1 MIKFLKYIAFLLV
14 IATLYSCNNTFYLKN
29 DEKLLSG
36 ISVKIKGDQRNI
48 NKDEVVS
55 IVKQKPNKKI
65 LGFLRFHL
73 AAYNFAKR
81 GKERKWK
88 KWLIENVAEE
98 PVIYDST
105 LKDISTQQI
114 KLFLDKKGYFD
125 SSVNDTVIFRKK
137 RVRVIYS
144 LKTLMPYLIN
154 SINYTIAD
162 TALSSIVLND
172 TLNSLIKKSFV
183 FDQSRLEKERER
195 ISTLLKN
202 KGYYY
207 FSVDFVRFKVDSFMK
222 SKNINVEVEIKNPTD
237 FVNTN
242 LKDKTKHNKY
252 FIRKIIVYPEYDFLV
267 LESEYFENKIPGQN
281 IVFMNK
287 ARQGYRKDLFL
298 NSIFIIPNEPYNLA
312 DANLTYDRLSQLKI
326 FGSVKLEFTNVN
338 DSSGY
343 FLDAILKLGRTKSQ
357 SYSLELQGTN
367 SSGNY
372 GIQGNVTF
380 QNKNIFKGGEIFR
393 VKGSVEI
400 KQVPVPFDS
409 GIPSLL
415 TFGAFNTIELGPEVS
430 LSIPKLT
437 PYFLKINKFS
447 KAKTIYSTAY
457 NYQKNPNYFRTIF
470 NTSFGYSISK
480 EKTTW
485 AIFPIELNFVNV
497 QLDPRFEEA
506 ITNSNNVSLRLRYQP
521 QFFNNFRI
529 TFTNSNQTSAGL
541 KDNYYIKLNGEL
553 AGVIP
558 TLINDWTGKPRVRRN
573 VDSDSAYYHFTGI
586 RFNNPYAQF
595 AKFEIDYRYYF
606 RYTVDQTFV
615 LRSYS
620 GIGYA
625 FGNSSTMP
633 FVKSFF
639 AGGADDIR
647 AWRPRTLGPGSF
659 VGEGFDQIERIGD
672 FKLTL
677 NAEYRFKV
685 YKYLNAALFADAGN
699 IWLLNSDSFTNKT
712 GGQFLLSNFYKQIA
726 MGVGVGL
733 RFDFSFFII
742 RLDIGVPVYD
752 PKRVELDQSNWIIS
766 NLKVRDINFFNLGI
780 GYPF

>member
-1 MIKFLKYIAFLLV
+1 LIKFLKYTTFLLV
-14 IATLYSCNNTFYLKN
+14 IASLYSCNNTFYLKN
-29 DEKLLSG
+29 NEKLLGG
-36 ISVKIKGDQRNI
+36 ISIKIKGDQRNV
-48 NKDEVVS
+48 NKDDLLP
-55 IVKQKPNKKI
+55 ILKQKPNKKI
-65 LGFLRFHL
+65 LGVLKFHL
-73 AAYNFAKR
+73 GVYNFAKR

-88 KWLIENVAEE
+88 KWLVDNVAEE
-98 PVIYDST
+98 PVIYDSI
-105 LKDISTQQI
+105 LKNKSTQQI
-114 KLFLDKKGYFD
+114 KLFLNKKGYFD
-125 SSVNDTVIFRKK
+125 STVKDTVIIRKK

-144 LKTLMPYLIN
+144 VKTLSPYLIN
-154 SINYTIAD
+154 SITYSIKD
-162 TALSSIVLND
+162 TALSNIVFND
-172 TLNSLIKKSFV
+172 TTHSLIKKTFV
-183 FDQSRLEKERER
+183 FDQSKLEKERER
-195 ISTLLKN
+195 ISNLFKN
-202 KGYYY
+202 NGYFY
-207 FSVDFVRFKVDSFMK
+207 FTADFVRFKVDSFMK
-222 SKNINVEVEIKNPTD
+222 NKLVNVEVEIKDPSD
-237 FVNTN
+237 FININ

-252 FIRKIIVYPEYDFLV
+252 FIRKIVVYPEYDFLTV
-267 LESEYFENKIPGQN
+267 ESEYFENKISGQN

-287 ARQGYRKDLFL
+287 GRQRYRKDLFL
-298 NSIFIIPNEPYNLA
+298 NSMFIVPNEPYNLT

-326 FGSVKLEFTNVN
+326 FGSVKLEFNNVT

-343 FLDAILKLGRTKSQ
+343 FLDAVLKLGRTKSQ

-367 SSGNY
+367 SAGNY

-380 QNKNIFKGGEIFR
+380 SNKNIFKGGEVFR
-393 VKGSVEI
+393 VKGTVEI

-409 GIPSLL
+409 GIPSIVTL
-415 TFGAFNTIELGPEVS
+415 GAFNTIEFGPEVS

-437 PYFLKINKFS
+437 PNFKINKFS
-447 KAKTIYSTAY
+447 KALTIYSTAF

-470 NTSFGYSISK
+470 NTSFGYSITK
-480 EKTTW
+480 AKTTW
-485 AIFPIELNFVNV
+485 AIYPLELNFVNV
-497 QLDPRFEEA
+497 TLDKRFEEA
-506 ITNSNNVSLRLRYQP
+506 IANSNNVSLLLRYQS
-521 QFFNNFRI
+521 QFFNNLRI
-529 TFTNSNQTSAGL
+529 TFTNSNQSSALL
-541 KDNYYIKLNGEL
+541 KNNYYLKLNGEL

-558 TLINDWTGKPRVRRN
+558 TLINEWTGKPRIKEN
-573 VDSDSAYYHFTGI
+573 ENSDSAYYYFTGI

-606 RYTVDQTFV
+606 RYSVDQTLV

-659 VGEGFDQIERIGD
+659 VGTGLDQIERIGD

-685 YKYLNAALFADAGN
+685 YKYLNAALFVDAGN
-699 IWLLNSDSFTNKT
+699 IWLLNTDRFTNKT
-712 GGQFLLSNFYKQIA
+712 GGQLLLNKFFKQIA
-726 MGVGVGL
+726 MGAGVGF

-742 RLDIGVPVYD
+742 RLDVGVPIYD
-752 PKRVELDQSNWIIS
+752 PKRVEQNQSNWIIG
-766 NLKVRDINFFNLGI
+766 NLKDGDINLFNLGI

>member
-1 MIKFLKYIAFLLV
+1 LV
-14 IATLYSCNNTFYLKN
+14 IASLYSCNNTFYLKN
-29 DEKLLSG
+29 NEKLLGG
-36 ISVKIKGDQRNI
+36 ISIKIKGDQRNV
-48 NKDEVVS
+48 NKDDLLP
-55 IVKQKPNKKI
+55 ILKQKPNKKI
-65 LGFLRFHL
+65 LGVLKFHL
-73 AAYNFAKR
+73 GVYNFAKR

-88 KWLIENVAEE
+88 KWLVDNVAEE
-98 PVIYDST
+98 PVIYDSI
-105 LKDISTQQI
+105 LKNKSTQQI
-114 KLFLDKKGYFD
+114 KLFLNKKGYFD
-125 SSVNDTVIFRKK
+125 STVKDTVITRKK

-144 LKTLMPYLIN
+144 VKTLSPYLIN
-154 SINYTIAD
+154 SITYSIKD
-162 TALSSIVLND
+162 TALSNIVFND
-172 TLNSLIKKSFV
+172 TTHSLIKKTFL
-183 FDQSRLEKERER
+183 FDQSKLEKERER
-195 ISTLLKN
+195 ISNLFKN
-202 KGYYY
+202 NGYFY
-207 FSVDFVRFKVDSFMK
+207 FTADFVRFKVDSFMK
-222 SKNINVEVEIKNPTD
+222 NKLVNVEVEIKDPSD
-237 FVNTN
+237 FININ

-252 FIRKIIVYPEYDFLV
+252 FIRKIVVYPEYDFLTV
-267 LESEYFENKIPGQN
+267 ESEYFENKISGQN

-287 ARQGYRKDLFL
+287 GRQRYRKDLFL
-298 NSIFIIPNEPYNLA
+298 NSMFIVPNEPYNLT
-312 DANLTYDRLSQLKI
+312 DAKLTYDRLSQLKI
-326 FGSVKLEFTNVN
+326 FGSVKLEFNNVT

-343 FLDAILKLGRTKSQ
+343 FLDAVLKLGRTKSQ

-367 SSGNY
+367 SAGNY

-380 QNKNIFKGGEIFR
+380 SNKNIFKGGEVFR
-393 VKGSVEI
+393 VKGTVEI

-409 GIPSLL
+409 GIPSIVTL
-415 TFGAFNTIELGPEVS
+415 GAFNTIEFGPEVS

-437 PYFLKINKFS
+437 PNFKINKFS
-447 KAKTIYSTAY
+447 KALTIYSTAF

-470 NTSFGYSISK
+470 NTSFGYSITK
-480 EKTTW
+480 AKTTW
-485 AIFPIELNFVNV
+485 AIYPLELNFVNV
-497 QLDPRFEEA
+497 TLDKRFEEA
-506 ITNSNNVSLRLRYQP
+506 IANSNNVSLLLRYQS
-521 QFFNNFRI
+521 QFFNNLRI
-529 TFTNSNQTSAGL
+529 TFTNSNQSSALL
-541 KDNYYIKLNGEL
+541 KNNYYLKLNGEL

-558 TLINDWTGKPRVRRN
+558 TLINEWTGKPRIKEN
-573 VDSDSAYYHFTGI
+573 ENSDSAYYYFTGI

-606 RYTVDQTFV
+606 RYSVDQTLV

-659 VGEGFDQIERIGD
+659 VGTGLDQIERIGD

-685 YKYLNAALFADAGN
+685 YKYLNAALFVDAGN

-712 GGQFLLSNFYKQIA
+712 GGQLLLNKFFKQIA
-726 MGVGVGL
+726 MGAGVGF

-742 RLDIGVPVYD
+742 RLDVGVPIYD
-752 PKRVELDQSNWIIS
+752 PKRVEQNQSNWIIG
-766 NLKVRDINFFNLGI
+766 NLKDGDINFFNLGI

>member
-1 MIKFLKYIAFLLV
+1 LIKFLKYTTFLLV
-14 IATLYSCNNTFYLKN
+14 IASLYSCNNTFYLKN
-29 DEKLLSG
+29 NEKLLGG
-36 ISVKIKGDQRNI
+36 ISIKIKGDQRNV
-48 NKDEVVS
+48 NKDDLLP
-55 IVKQKPNKKI
+55 ILKQKPNKKI
-65 LGFLRFHL
+65 LGVLKFHL
-73 AAYNFAKR
+73 GVYNFAKR

-88 KWLIENVAEE
+88 KWLVDNVAEE
-98 PVIYDST
+98 PIIYDSI
-105 LKDISTQQI
+105 LKNKSTQQI
-114 KLFLDKKGYFD
+114 KLFLNKKGYFD
-125 SSVNDTVIFRKK
+125 STVKDTVIIRKK

-144 LKTLMPYLIN
+144 VKTLSPYLIN
-154 SINYTIAD
+154 SITYSIKD
-162 TALSSIVLND
+162 TALSNIVFND
-172 TLNSLIKKSFV
+172 TTHSLIKKTFV
-183 FDQSRLEKERER
+183 FDQSKLEKERER
-195 ISTLLKN
+195 ISNLFKN
-202 KGYYY
+202 NGYFY
-207 FSVDFVRFKVDSFMK
+207 FTVDFVRFKVDSFMK
-222 SKNINVEVEIKNPTD
+222 NKLVNVEVEIKDPSD
-237 FVNTN
+237 FININ

-252 FIRKIIVYPEYDFLV
+252 FIRKIVVYPEYDFLTV
-267 LESEYFENKIPGQN
+267 ESEYFENKISGQN

-287 ARQGYRKDLFL
+287 GRQRYRKDLFL
-298 NSIFIIPNEPYNLA
+298 NSMFIVPNEPYNLT

-326 FGSVKLEFTNVN
+326 FGSVKLEFNNVT

-343 FLDAILKLGRTKSQ
+343 FLDAVLKLGRTKSQ

-367 SSGNY
+367 SAGNY

-380 QNKNIFKGGEIFR
+380 SNKNIFKGGEVFR
-393 VKGSVEI
+393 VKGTVEI

-409 GIPSLL
+409 GIPSIVTL
-415 TFGAFNTIELGPEVS
+415 GAFNTIEFGPEVS

-437 PYFLKINKFS
+437 PNFKINKFS
-447 KAKTIYSTAY
+447 KALTIYSTAF

-470 NTSFGYSISK
+470 NTSFGYSITK
-480 EKTTW
+480 AKTTW
-485 AIFPIELNFVNV
+485 AIYPLELNFVNV
-497 QLDPRFEEA
+497 TLDKRFEEA
-506 ITNSNNVSLRLRYQP
+506 IANSNNVSLLLRYQS
-521 QFFNNFRI
+521 QFFNNLRI
-529 TFTNSNQTSAGL
+529 TFTNSNQSSAVL
-541 KDNYYIKLNGEL
+541 KNNYYLKLNGEL

-558 TLINDWTGKPRVRRN
+558 TLINEWTGKPRIKEN
-573 VDSDSAYYHFTGI
+573 ENSDSAYYYFTGI

-606 RYTVDQTFV
+606 RYSVDQTLV

-659 VGEGFDQIERIGD
+659 VGTGLDQIERIGD

-685 YKYLNAALFADAGN
+685 YKYLNAALFVDAGN
-699 IWLLNSDSFTNKT
+699 IWLLNTDRFTNKT
-712 GGQFLLSNFYKQIA
+712 GGQLLLNKFFKQIA
-726 MGVGVGL
+726 MGAGVGF

-742 RLDIGVPVYD
+742 RLDVGVPIYD
-752 PKRVELDQSNWIIS
+752 PKRVEQNQSNWIIG
-766 NLKVRDINFFNLGI
+766 NLKDGDINFFNLGI

>member
-1 MIKFLKYIAFLLV
+1 MIKFLKYTTFLLV
-14 IATLYSCNNTFYLKN
+14 IASLYSCNNTFYLKN
-29 DEKLLSG
+29 NEKLLGG
-36 ISVKIKGDQRNI
+36 ISIKIKGDQRNV
-48 NKDEVVS
+48 NKDDLLP
-55 IVKQKPNKKI
+55 ILKQKPNKKI
-65 LGFLRFHL
+65 LGVLKFHL
-73 AAYNFAKR
+73 GVYNFAKR

-88 KWLIENVAEE
+88 KWLVDNVAEE
-98 PVIYDST
+98 PVIYDSI
-105 LKDISTQQI
+105 LKNKSTQQI
-114 KLFLDKKGYFD
+114 KLFLNKKGYFD
-125 SSVNDTVIFRKK
+125 STVKDTVIIRKK

-144 LKTLMPYLIN
+144 VKTLSPYLIN
-154 SINYTIAD
+154 SITYSIKD
-162 TALSSIVLND
+162 TALSNIVFND
-172 TLNSLIKKSFV
+172 TTHSLIKKTFV
-183 FDQSRLEKERER
+183 FDQSKLEKERER
-195 ISTLLKN
+195 ISNLFKN
-202 KGYYY
+202 NGYFY
-207 FSVDFVRFKVDSFMK
+207 FTVDFVRFKVDSFMK
-222 SKNINVEVEIKNPTD
+222 NKLVNVEVEIKDPSD
-237 FVNTN
+237 FININ

-252 FIRKIIVYPEYDFLV
+252 FIRKIVVYPEYDFLTV
-267 LESEYFENKIPGQN
+267 ESEYFENKISGQN

-287 ARQGYRKDLFL
+287 GRQRYRKDLFL
-298 NSIFIIPNEPYNLA
+298 NSMFIVPNEPYNLT

-326 FGSVKLEFTNVN
+326 FGSVKLEFNNVT

-343 FLDAILKLGRTKSQ
+343 FLDAVLKLGRTKSQ

-367 SSGNY
+367 SAGNY

-380 QNKNIFKGGEIFR
+380 SNKNIFKGGEVFR
-393 VKGSVEI
+393 VKGTVEI

-409 GIPSLL
+409 GIPSIVTL
-415 TFGAFNTIELGPEVS
+415 GAFNTIEFGPEVS

-437 PYFLKINKFS
+437 PNFKINKFS
-447 KAKTIYSTAY
+447 KALTIYSTAF

-470 NTSFGYSISK
+470 NTSFGYSITK
-480 EKTTW
+480 AKTTW
-485 AIFPIELNFVNV
+485 AIYPLELNFVNV
-497 QLDPRFEEA
+497 TLDKRFEEA
-506 ITNSNNVSLRLRYQP
+506 IANSNNVSLLLRYQS
-521 QFFNNFRI
+521 QFFNNLRI
-529 TFTNSNQTSAGL
+529 TFTNSNQSSALL
-541 KDNYYIKLNGEL
+541 KNNYYLKLNGEL

-558 TLINDWTGKPRVRRN
+558 TLINEWTGKPRIKEN
-573 VDSDSAYYHFTGI
+573 ENSDSAYYYFTGI

-606 RYTVDQTFV
+606 RYSVDQTLV

-659 VGEGFDQIERIGD
+659 VGTGLDQIERIGD

-685 YKYLNAALFADAGN
+685 SKYLNAALFVDAGN
-699 IWLLNSDSFTNKT
+699 IWLLNTDRFTNKT
-712 GGQFLLSNFYKQIA
+712 GGQLLLNKFFKQIA
-726 MGVGVGL
+726 MGAGVGF

-742 RLDIGVPVYD
+742 RLDVGVPIYD
-752 PKRVELDQSNWIIS
+752 PKRVEQNQSNWIIG
-766 NLKVRDINFFNLGI
+766 NLKDGDINFFNLGI

>member
-1 MIKFLKYIAFLLV
+1 LIKFLKYTTFLLV
-14 IATLYSCNNTFYLKN
+14 IASLYSCNNTFYLKN
-29 DEKLLSG
+29 NEKLLGG
-36 ISVKIKGDQRNI
+36 ISIKIKGDQRNV
-48 NKDEVVS
+48 NKDDLLP
-55 IVKQKPNKKI
+55 ILKQKPNKKI
-65 LGFLRFHL
+65 LGVLKFHL
-73 AAYNFAKR
+73 GVYNFAKR

-88 KWLIENVAEE
+88 KWLVDNVAEE
-98 PVIYDST
+98 PVIYDSI
-105 LKDISTQQI
+105 LKNKSTQQI
-114 KLFLDKKGYFD
+114 KLFLNKKGYFD
-125 SSVNDTVIFRKK
+125 STVKDTVIIRKK

-144 LKTLMPYLIN
+144 VKTLSPYLIN
-154 SINYTIAD
+154 SITYSIKD
-162 TALSSIVLND
+162 TALSNIVFND
-172 TLNSLIKKSFV
+172 TTHSLIKKTFV
-183 FDQSRLEKERER
+183 FDQSKLEKERER
-195 ISTLLKN
+195 ISNLFKN
-202 KGYYY
+202 NGYFY
-207 FSVDFVRFKVDSFMK
+207 FTVDFVRFKVDSFMK
-222 SKNINVEVEIKNPTD
+222 NKLVNVEVEIKDPSD
-237 FVNTN
+237 FININ

-252 FIRKIIVYPEYDFLV
+252 FIRKIVVYPEYDFLTV
-267 LESEYFENKIPGQN
+267 ESEYFENKISGQN

-287 ARQGYRKDLFL
+287 GRQRYRKDLFL
-298 NSIFIIPNEPYNLA
+298 NSMFIVPNEPYNLT

-326 FGSVKLEFTNVN
+326 FGSVKLEFNNVT

-343 FLDAILKLGRTKSQ
+343 FLDAVLKLGRTKSQ

-367 SSGNY
+367 SAGNY

-380 QNKNIFKGGEIFR
+380 SNKNIFKGGEVFR
-393 VKGSVEI
+393 VKGTVEI

-409 GIPSLL
+409 GIPSIVTL
-415 TFGAFNTIELGPEVS
+415 GAFNTIEFGPEVS

-437 PYFLKINKFS
+437 PNFKINKFS
-447 KAKTIYSTAY
+447 KALTIYSTAF

-470 NTSFGYSISK
+470 NTSFGYSITK
-480 EKTTW
+480 AKTTW
-485 AIFPIELNFVNV
+485 AIYPLELNFVNV
-497 QLDPRFEEA
+497 TLDKRFEEA
-506 ITNSNNVSLRLRYQP
+506 IANSNNVSLLLRYQS
-521 QFFNNFRI
+521 QFFNNLRI
-529 TFTNSNQTSAGL
+529 TFTNSNQSSAVL
-541 KDNYYIKLNGEL
+541 KNNYYLKLNGEL

-558 TLINDWTGKPRVRRN
+558 TLINEWTGKPRIKEN
-573 VDSDSAYYHFTGI
+573 ENSDSAYYYFTGI

-606 RYTVDQTFV
+606 RYSVDQTLV

-659 VGEGFDQIERIGD
+659 VGTGLDQIERIGD

-685 YKYLNAALFADAGN
+685 YKYLNAALFVDAGN
-699 IWLLNSDSFTNKT
+699 IWLLNTDRFTNKT
-712 GGQFLLSNFYKQIA
+712 GGQLLLNKFFKQIA
-726 MGVGVGL
+726 MGAGVGF

-742 RLDIGVPVYD
+742 RLDVGVPIYD
-752 PKRVELDQSNWIIS
+752 PKRVEQNQSNWIIG
-766 NLKVRDINFFNLGI
+766 NLKDGDINFFNLGI

>member
-1 MIKFLKYIAFLLV
+1 LIKFLKYTTFLLV
-14 IATLYSCNNTFYLKN
+14 IASLYSCNNTFYLKN
-29 DEKLLSG
+29 NEKLLGG
-36 ISVKIKGDQRNI
+36 ISIKIKGDQRNV
-48 NKDEVVS
+48 NKDDLMP
-55 IVKQKPNKKI
+55 ILKQKPNKKI
-65 LGFLRFHL
+65 LGVLKFHL
-73 AAYNFAKR
+73 GVYNFAKR

-88 KWLIENVAEE
+88 KWLIDNVAEE
-98 PVIYDST
+98 PVIYDSI
-105 LKDISTQQI
+105 LKNKSTQQI

-125 SSVNDTVIFRKK
+125 STVKDTVITRKK

-144 LKTLMPYLIN
+144 VKTLKPYLVN
-154 SINYTIAD
+154 SINYSIKD
-162 TALSSIVLND
+162 TALSAIVFND
-172 TLNSLIKKSFV
+172 TINSLIKKTFV
-183 FDQSRLEKERER
+183 FDQSKLEKERER
-195 ISTLLKN
+195 ISNLFKN
-202 KGYYY
+202 NGYYY

-222 SKNINVEVEIKNPTD
+222 NKLVNVEVEIKDPSD
-237 FVNTN
+237 FININ
-242 LKDKTKHNKY
+242 LKDKSKHNKY
-252 FIRKIIVYPEYDFLV
+252 FIRKILVYPEYDFLTM
-267 LESEYFENKIPGQN
+267 ESGYIENKILGQN

-287 ARQGYRKDLFL
+287 GRQRYRKDLFL
-298 NSIFIIPNEPYNLA
+298 NSMFIVPNEPYNLT

-326 FGSVKLEFTNVN
+326 FGSVKLEFNNVT

-367 SSGNY
+367 SAGNY

-380 QNKNIFKGGEIFR
+380 QNKNIFKGGEVFR
-393 VKGSVEI
+393 VKGAVEI

-409 GIPSLL
+409 GIPSIITL
-415 TFGAFNTIELGPEVS
+415 GAFNTIEFGPEVS

-437 PYFLKINKFS
+437 PNFKINKFS
-447 KAKTIYSTAY
+447 KAHTIYSTAF

-470 NTSFGYSISK
+470 NTSFGYSITK
-480 EKTTW
+480 AKTTW
-485 AIFPIELNFVNV
+485 AIYPLELNFVNV
-497 QLDPRFEEA
+497 TLDKRFEDA
-506 ITNSNNVSLRLRYQP
+506 IANSNNVSLLLRYQS
-521 QFFNNFRI
+521 QFFNNLRI
-529 TFTNSNQTSAGL
+529 TFTNSNQSSAAL
-541 KDNYYIKLNGEL
+541 KNNYYLKLNGEL

-558 TLINDWTGKPRVRRN
+558 TLINEWTGKPRIKEN
-573 VDSDSAYYHFTGI
+573 ENSDSAYYYFTGI

-606 RYTVDQTFV
+606 RYSVDQTLV

-659 VGEGFDQIERIGD
+659 VGNGFDQIERIGD

-699 IWLLNSDSFTNKT
+699 IWLLNTDRFTNKT
-712 GGQFLLSNFYKQIA
+712 GGQLLLNKFFEQLA
-726 MGVGVGL
+726 MGAGVGF
-733 RFDFSFFII
+733 RFDFSFFIV
-742 RLDIGVPVYD
+742 RLDVGVPIYD
-752 PKRVELDQSNWIIS
+752 PKRVELNQSNWIIG
-766 NLKVRDINFFNLGI
+766 NLKDSDINFLNLGI

>member
-1 MIKFLKYIAFLLV
+1 MIKFLKYTTFLLV
-14 IATLYSCNNTFYLKN
+14 IASLYSCNNTFYLKN
-29 DEKLLSG
+29 NEKLLDG
-36 ISVKIKGDQRNI
+36 ISIKIKGDQRNV
-48 NKDEVVS
+48 NKDDLLP
-55 IVKQKPNKKI
+55 ILKQKPNKKI
-65 LGFLRFHL
+65 LGVLKFHL
-73 AAYNFAKR
+73 GVYNFAKR

-88 KWLIENVAEE
+88 KWLVDNVAEE
-98 PVIYDST
+98 PVIYDSI
-105 LKDISTQQI
+105 LKNKSTQQI
-114 KLFLDKKGYFD
+114 KLFLNKKGYFD
-125 SSVNDTVIFRKK
+125 STAKDTVIIRKK

-144 LKTLMPYLIN
+144 VKTLSPYLIN
-154 SINYTIAD
+154 SITYSIKD
-162 TALSSIVLND
+162 TALSNIVFND
-172 TLNSLIKKSFV
+172 TTHSLIKKTFV
-183 FDQSRLEKERER
+183 FDQSKLEKERER
-195 ISTLLKN
+195 ISNLFKN
-202 KGYYY
+202 NGYFY
-207 FSVDFVRFKVDSFMK
+207 FTVDFVRFKVDSFMK
-222 SKNINVEVEIKNPTD
+222 NKLVNVEVEIKDPSD
-237 FVNTN
+237 FININ

-252 FIRKIIVYPEYDFLV
+252 FIRKIVVYPEYDFLTV
-267 LESEYFENKIPGQN
+267 ESEYFENKISGQN

-287 ARQGYRKDLFL
+287 GRQRYRKDLFL
-298 NSIFIIPNEPYNLA
+298 NSMFIVPNEPYNLT

-326 FGSVKLEFTNVN
+326 FGSVKLEFNNVT

-343 FLDAILKLGRTKSQ
+343 FLDAVLKLGRTKSQ

-367 SSGNY
+367 SAGNY

-380 QNKNIFKGGEIFR
+380 SNKNIFKGGEVFR
-393 VKGSVEI
+393 VKGTVEI

-409 GIPSLL
+409 GIPSIVTL
-415 TFGAFNTIELGPEVS
+415 GAFNTIEFGPEVS

-437 PYFLKINKFS
+437 PNFKINKFS
-447 KAKTIYSTAY
+447 KALTIYSTAF

-470 NTSFGYSISK
+470 NTSFGYSITK
-480 EKTTW
+480 AKTTW
-485 AIFPIELNFVNV
+485 AIYPLELNFVNV
-497 QLDPRFEEA
+497 TLDKRFEEA
-506 ITNSNNVSLRLRYQP
+506 IANSNNVSLLLRYQS
-521 QFFNNFRI
+521 QFFNNLRI
-529 TFTNSNQTSAGL
+529 TFTNSNQSSALL
-541 KDNYYIKLNGEL
+541 KNNYYLKLNGEL

-558 TLINDWTGKPRVRRN
+558 TLINEWTGKPRIKEN
-573 VDSDSAYYHFTGI
+573 ENSDSAYYYFTGI

-606 RYTVDQTFV
+606 RYSVDQTLV

-659 VGEGFDQIERIGD
+659 VGTGLDQIERIGD

-685 YKYLNAALFADAGN
+685 YKYLNAALFVDAGN
-699 IWLLNSDSFTNKT
+699 IWLLNTDRFTNKT
-712 GGQFLLSNFYKQIA
+712 GGQLLLNKFFKQIA
-726 MGVGVGL
+726 MGAGVGF

-742 RLDIGVPVYD
+742 RLDVGVPIYD
-752 PKRVELDQSNWIIS
+752 PKRVEQNQSNWIIG
-766 NLKVRDINFFNLGI
+766 NLKDGDINFFNLGI

>member
-1 MIKFLKYIAFLLV
+1 MIKFLKYTTFLLV
-14 IATLYSCNNTFYLKN
+14 IASLFSCNNTFYLKN
-29 DEKLLSG
+29 NEKLLGG
-36 ISVKIKGDQRNI
+36 ISIKIKGDQRNV
-48 NKDEVVS
+48 NKDDLMP
-55 IVKQKPNKKI
+55 ILKQKPNKKI
-65 LGFLRFHL
+65 LGVLKFHL
-73 AAYNFAKR
+73 GVYNFAKR

-88 KWLIENVAEE
+88 KWLIDNVAEE
-98 PVIYDST
+98 PIIYDSI
-105 LKDISTQQI
+105 LKNKSTQQI

-125 SSVNDTVIFRKK
+125 STVKDTVITRKK

-144 LKTLMPYLIN
+144 VKTLKPYLVN
-154 SINYTIAD
+154 SINYSIKD
-162 TALSSIVLND
+162 TALSAIVFND
-172 TLNSLIKKSFV
+172 TINSLIKKTFV
-183 FDQSRLEKERER
+183 FDQSKLEKERER
-195 ISTLLKN
+195 ISNLFKN
-202 KGYYY
+202 NGYYY

-222 SKNINVEVEIKNPTD
+222 NKLVNVEVEIKDPSD
-237 FVNTN
+237 FININ
-242 LKDKTKHNKY
+242 LKDKSKHNKY
-252 FIRKIIVYPEYDFLV
+252 FIRKILVYPEYDFLTM
-267 LESEYFENKIPGQN
+267 ESGYIENKILGQN

-287 ARQGYRKDLFL
+287 GRQRYRKDLFL
-298 NSIFIIPNEPYNLA
+298 NSMFIVPNEPYNLT

-326 FGSVKLEFTNVN
+326 FGSVKLEFNNVT

-367 SSGNY
+367 SAGNY

-380 QNKNIFKGGEIFR
+380 QNKNIFKGGEVFR
-393 VKGSVEI
+393 VKGAVEI

-409 GIPSLL
+409 GIPSIITL
-415 TFGAFNTIELGPEVS
+415 GAFNTIEFGPEVS

-437 PYFLKINKFS
+437 PNFKINKFS
-447 KAKTIYSTAY
+447 KAHTIYSTAF

-470 NTSFGYSISK
+470 NTSFGYSITK
-480 EKTTW
+480 AKTTW
-485 AIFPIELNFVNV
+485 AIYPLELNFVNV
-497 QLDPRFEEA
+497 TLDKRFEDA
-506 ITNSNNVSLRLRYQP
+506 IANSNNVSLLLRYQS
-521 QFFNNFRI
+521 QFFNNLRI
-529 TFTNSNQTSAGL
+529 TFTNSNQSSAAL
-541 KDNYYIKLNGEL
+541 KNNYYLKLNGEL

-558 TLINDWTGKPRVRRN
+558 TLINEWTGKPRIKEN
-573 VDSDSAYYHFTGI
+573 ENSDSAYYYFTGI

-606 RYTVDQTFV
+606 RYSVDQTLV

-659 VGEGFDQIERIGD
+659 VGNGFDQIERIGD

-699 IWLLNSDSFTNKT
+699 IWLLNTDRFTNKT
-712 GGQFLLSNFYKQIA
+712 GGQLLLNKFFEQLA
-726 MGVGVGL
+726 MGAGVGF
-733 RFDFSFFII
+733 RFDFSFFIV
-742 RLDIGVPVYD
+742 RLDVGVPIYD
-752 PKRVELDQSNWIIS
+752 PKRVELNQSNWIIG
-766 NLKVRDINFFNLGI
+766 NLKDSDINFLNLGI

>member
-1 MIKFLKYIAFLLV
+1 MIKFLKYTTFLLV
-14 IATLYSCNNTFYLKN
+14 IASLYSCNNTFYLKN
-29 DEKLLSG
+29 NEKLLGG
-36 ISVKIKGDQRNI
+36 ISIKIKGDQRNV
-48 NKDEVVS
+48 NKDDLMP
-55 IVKQKPNKKI
+55 ILKQKPNKKI
-65 LGFLRFHL
+65 LGVLKFHL
-73 AAYNFAKR
+73 GVYNFAKR

-88 KWLIENVAEE
+88 KWLIDNVAEE
-98 PVIYDST
+98 PVIYDSI
-105 LKDISTQQI
+105 LKNKSTQQI

-125 SSVNDTVIFRKK
+125 STVKDTVITRKK

-144 LKTLMPYLIN
+144 VKTLKPYLVN
-154 SINYTIAD
+154 SINYSIKD
-162 TALSSIVLND
+162 TALSVIVFND
-172 TLNSLIKKSFV
+172 TINSLIKKTFV
-183 FDQSRLEKERER
+183 FDQSKLEKERER
-195 ISTLLKN
+195 ISNLFKN
-202 KGYYY
+202 NGYYY

-222 SKNINVEVEIKNPTD
+222 NKLVNVEVEIKDPSD
-237 FVNTN
+237 FININ
-242 LKDKTKHNKY
+242 LKDKSKHNKY
-252 FIRKIIVYPEYDFLV
+252 FIRKILVYPEYDFLTM
-267 LESEYFENKIPGQN
+267 ESGYIENKILGQN

-287 ARQGYRKDLFL
+287 GRQRYRKDLFL
-298 NSIFIIPNEPYNLA
+298 NSMFIVPNEPYNLT

-326 FGSVKLEFTNVN
+326 FGSVKLEFNNVT

-367 SSGNY
+367 SAGNY

-380 QNKNIFKGGEIFR
+380 QNKNIFKGGEVFR
-393 VKGSVEI
+393 VKGAVEI

-409 GIPSLL
+409 GIPSIITL
-415 TFGAFNTIELGPEVS
+415 GAFNTIEFGPEVS

-437 PYFLKINKFS
+437 PNFKINKFS
-447 KAKTIYSTAY
+447 KAHTIYSTAF

-470 NTSFGYSISK
+470 NTSFGYSITK
-480 EKTTW
+480 AKTTW
-485 AIFPIELNFVNV
+485 AIYPLELNFVNV
-497 QLDPRFEEA
+497 TLDKRFEDA
-506 ITNSNNVSLRLRYQP
+506 IANSNNVSLLLRYQS
-521 QFFNNFRI
+521 QFFNNLRI
-529 TFTNSNQTSAGL
+529 TFTNSNQSSAAL
-541 KDNYYIKLNGEL
+541 KNNYYLKLNGEL

-558 TLINDWTGKPRVRRN
+558 TLINEWTGKPRIKEN
-573 VDSDSAYYHFTGI
+573 ENSDSAYYYFTGI

-606 RYTVDQTFV
+606 RYSVDQTLV

-659 VGEGFDQIERIGD
+659 VGNGFDQIERIGD

-699 IWLLNSDSFTNKT
+699 IWLLNTDRFTNKT
-712 GGQFLLSNFYKQIA
+712 GGQLLLNKFFEQLA
-726 MGVGVGL
+726 MGAGVGF
-733 RFDFSFFII
+733 RFDFSFFIV
-742 RLDIGVPVYD
+742 RLDVGVPIYD
-752 PKRVELDQSNWIIS
+752 PKRVELNQSNWIIG
-766 NLKVRDINFFNLGI
+766 NLKDSDINFLNLGI

>member
-1 MIKFLKYIAFLLV
+1 MIKFLKYTTFLLV
-14 IATLYSCNNTFYLKN
+14 IASLYSCNNTFYLKN
-29 DEKLLSG
+29 NEKLLGG
-36 ISVKIKGDQRNI
+36 ISIKIKGDQRNV
-48 NKDEVVS
+48 NKDDLLP
-55 IVKQKPNKKI
+55 ILKQKPNKKI
-65 LGFLRFHL
+65 LGVLKFHL
-73 AAYNFAKR
+73 GVYNFAKR

-88 KWLIENVAEE
+88 KWLVDNVAEE
-98 PVIYDST
+98 PVIYDSI
-105 LKDISTQQI
+105 LKNKSTQQI
-114 KLFLDKKGYFD
+114 KLFLNKKGYFD
-125 SSVNDTVIFRKK
+125 STVKDTVIIRKK

-144 LKTLMPYLIN
+144 VKTLSPYLIN
-154 SINYTIAD
+154 SITYSIKD
-162 TALSSIVLND
+162 TALSNIVFND
-172 TLNSLIKKSFV
+172 TTHSLIKKTFV
-183 FDQSRLEKERER
+183 FDQSKLEKERER
-195 ISTLLKN
+195 ISNLFKN
-202 KGYYY
+202 NGYFY
-207 FSVDFVRFKVDSFMK
+207 FTVDFVRFKVDSFMK
-222 SKNINVEVEIKNPTD
+222 NKLVNVEVEIKDPSD
-237 FVNTN
+237 FININ

-252 FIRKIIVYPEYDFLV
+252 FIRKIVVYPEYDFLTV
-267 LESEYFENKIPGQN
+267 ESEYFENKISGQN

-287 ARQGYRKDLFL
+287 GRQRYRKDLFL
-298 NSIFIIPNEPYNLA
+298 NSMFIVPNEPYNLT

-326 FGSVKLEFTNVN
+326 FGSVKLEFNNVT

-343 FLDAILKLGRTKSQ
+343 FLDAVLKLGRTKSQ

-367 SSGNY
+367 SAGNY

-380 QNKNIFKGGEIFR
+380 SNKNIFKGGEVFR
-393 VKGSVEI
+393 VKGTVEI

-409 GIPSLL
+409 GIPSIVTL
-415 TFGAFNTIELGPEVS
+415 GAFNTIEFGPEVS

-437 PYFLKINKFS
+437 PNFKINKFS
-447 KAKTIYSTAY
+447 KALTIYSTAF

-470 NTSFGYSISK
+470 NTSFGYSITK
-480 EKTTW
+480 AKTTW
-485 AIFPIELNFVNV
+485 AIYPLELNFVNV
-497 QLDPRFEEA
+497 TLDKRFEEA
-506 ITNSNNVSLRLRYQP
+506 IANSNNVSLLLRYQS
-521 QFFNNFRI
+521 QFFNNLRI
-529 TFTNSNQTSAGL
+529 TFTNSNQSSAVL
-541 KDNYYIKLNGEL
+541 KNNYYLKLNGEL

-558 TLINDWTGKPRVRRN
+558 TLINEWTGKPRIKEN
-573 VDSDSAYYHFTGI
+573 ENSDSAYYYFTGI

-606 RYTVDQTFV
+606 RYSVDQTLV

-659 VGEGFDQIERIGD
+659 VGTGLDQIERIGD

-685 YKYLNAALFADAGN
+685 YKYLNAALFVDAGN
-699 IWLLNSDSFTNKT
+699 IWLLNTDRFTNKT
-712 GGQFLLSNFYKQIA
+712 GGQLLLNKFFKQIA
-726 MGVGVGL
+726 MGAGVGF

-742 RLDIGVPVYD
+742 RLDVGVPIYD
-752 PKRVELDQSNWIIS
+752 PKRVEQNQSNWIIG
-766 NLKVRDINFFNLGI
+766 NLKDGDINFFNLGI

>member
-1 MIKFLKYIAFLLV
+1 MIKFLKYTTFLLV
-14 IATLYSCNNTFYLKN
+14 IASLYSCNNTFYLKN
-29 DEKLLSG
+29 NEKLLGG
-36 ISVKIKGDQRNI
+36 ISIKIKGDQRNV
-48 NKDEVVS
+48 NKDDLLP
-55 IVKQKPNKKI
+55 ILKQKPNKKI
-65 LGFLRFHL
+65 LGVLKFHL
-73 AAYNFAKR
+73 GVYNFAKR

-88 KWLIENVAEE
+88 KWLVDNVAEE
-98 PVIYDST
+98 PIIYDSI
-105 LKDISTQQI
+105 LKNKSTQQI
-114 KLFLDKKGYFD
+114 KLFLNKKGYFD
-125 SSVNDTVIFRKK
+125 STVKDTVIIRKK

-144 LKTLMPYLIN
+144 VKTLSPYLIN
-154 SINYTIAD
+154 SITYSIKD
-162 TALSSIVLND
+162 TALSNIVFND
-172 TLNSLIKKSFV
+172 TTHSLIKKTFV
-183 FDQSRLEKERER
+183 FDQSKLEKERER
-195 ISTLLKN
+195 ISNLFKN
-202 KGYYY
+202 NGYFY
-207 FSVDFVRFKVDSFMK
+207 FTVDFVRFKVDSFMK
-222 SKNINVEVEIKNPTD
+222 NKLVNVEVEIKDPSD
-237 FVNTN
+237 FININ

-252 FIRKIIVYPEYDFLV
+252 FIRKIVVYPEYDFLTV
-267 LESEYFENKIPGQN
+267 ESEYFENKISGQN

-287 ARQGYRKDLFL
+287 GRQRYRKDLFL
-298 NSIFIIPNEPYNLA
+298 NSMFIVPNEPYNLT

-326 FGSVKLEFTNVN
+326 FGSVKLEFNNVT

-343 FLDAILKLGRTKSQ
+343 FLDAVLKLGRTKSQ

-367 SSGNY
+367 SAGNY

-380 QNKNIFKGGEIFR
+380 SNKNIFKGGEVFR
-393 VKGSVEI
+393 VKGTVEI

-409 GIPSLL
+409 GIPSIVTL
-415 TFGAFNTIELGPEVS
+415 GAFNTIEFGPEVS

-437 PYFLKINKFS
+437 PNFKINKFS
-447 KAKTIYSTAY
+447 KALTIYSTAF

-470 NTSFGYSISK
+470 NTSFGYSITK
-480 EKTTW
+480 AKTTW
-485 AIFPIELNFVNV
+485 AIYPLELNFVNV
-497 QLDPRFEEA
+497 TLDKRFEEA
-506 ITNSNNVSLRLRYQP
+506 IANSNNVSLLLRYQS
-521 QFFNNFRI
+521 QFFNNLRI
-529 TFTNSNQTSAGL
+529 TFTNSNQSSAVL
-541 KDNYYIKLNGEL
+541 KNNYYLKLNGEL

-558 TLINDWTGKPRVRRN
+558 TLINEWTGKPRIKEN
-573 VDSDSAYYHFTGI
+573 ENSDSAYYYFTGI

-606 RYTVDQTFV
+606 RYSVDQTLV

-659 VGEGFDQIERIGD
+659 VGTGLDQIERIGD

-685 YKYLNAALFADAGN
+685 YKYLNAALFVDAGN
-699 IWLLNSDSFTNKT
+699 IWLLNTDRFTNKT
-712 GGQFLLSNFYKQIA
+712 GGQLLLNKFFKQIA
-726 MGVGVGL
+726 MGAGVGF

-742 RLDIGVPVYD
+742 RLDVGVPIYD
-752 PKRVELDQSNWIIS
+752 PKRVEQNQSNWIIG
-766 NLKVRDINFFNLGI
+766 NLKDGDINFFNLGI

>member
-1 MIKFLKYIAFLLV
+1 MIKFLKYTTFLLV
-14 IATLYSCNNTFYLKN
+14 IASLFSCNNTFYLKN
-29 DEKLLSG
+29 NEKLLGG
-36 ISVKIKGDQRNI
+36 ISIKIKGDQRNV
-48 NKDEVVS
+48 NKDDLMP
-55 IVKQKPNKKI
+55 ILKQKPNKKI
-65 LGFLRFHL
+65 LGVLKFHL
-73 AAYNFAKR
+73 GVYNFAKR

-88 KWLIENVAEE
+88 KWLIDNVAEE
-98 PVIYDST
+98 PIIYDSI
-105 LKDISTQQI
+105 LKNKSTQQI

-125 SSVNDTVIFRKK
+125 STVKDTVITRKK

-144 LKTLMPYLIN
+144 VKTLKPYLVN
-154 SINYTIAD
+154 SINYSIKD
-162 TALSSIVLND
+162 TALSAIVFND
-172 TLNSLIKKSFV
+172 TINSLIKKTFV
-183 FDQSRLEKERER
+183 FDQSKLEKERER
-195 ISTLLKN
+195 ISNLFKN
-202 KGYYY
+202 NGYYY

-222 SKNINVEVEIKNPTD
+222 NKLVNVEVEIKDPSD
-237 FVNTN
+237 FININ
-242 LKDKTKHNKY
+242 LKDKSKHNKY
-252 FIRKIIVYPEYDFLV
+252 FIRKILVYPEYDFLTM
-267 LESEYFENKIPGQN
+267 ESGYIENKILGQN

-287 ARQGYRKDLFL
+287 GRQRYRKDLFL
-298 NSIFIIPNEPYNLA
+298 NSMFIVPNEPYNLT

-326 FGSVKLEFTNVN
+326 FGSVKLEFNNVT

-367 SSGNY
+367 SAGNY

-380 QNKNIFKGGEIFR
+380 QNKNIFKGGEVFR
-393 VKGSVEI
+393 VKGAVEI

-409 GIPSLL
+409 GIPSIITL
-415 TFGAFNTIELGPEVS
+415 GAFNTIEFGPEVS

-437 PYFLKINKFS
+437 PNFKINKFS
-447 KAKTIYSTAY
+447 KAHTIYSTAF

-470 NTSFGYSISK
+470 NTSFGYSITK
-480 EKTTW
+480 AKTTW
-485 AIFPIELNFVNV
+485 AIYPLELNFVNV
-497 QLDPRFEEA
+497 TLDKRFEDA
-506 ITNSNNVSLRLRYQP
+506 IANSNNVSLLLRYQS
-521 QFFNNFRI
+521 QFFNNLRI
-529 TFTNSNQTSAGL
+529 TFTNSNQSSAAL
-541 KDNYYIKLNGEL
+541 KNNYYLKLNGEL

-558 TLINDWTGKPRVRRN
+558 TLINEWTGKPRIKEN
-573 VDSDSAYYHFTGI
+573 ENSDSAYYYFTGI

-606 RYTVDQTFV
+606 RYSVDQTLV

-659 VGEGFDQIERIGD
+659 VGNGFDQIERIGD

-699 IWLLNSDSFTNKT
+699 IWLLNTDRFTNKT
-712 GGQFLLSNFYKQIA
+712 GGQLLLNKFFEQLA
-726 MGVGVGL
+726 MGAGVGF
-733 RFDFSFFII
+733 RFDFSFFIV
-742 RLDIGVPVYD
+742 RLDVGVPIYD
-752 PKRVELDQSNWIIS
+752 PKRVELNQSNWIIG
-766 NLKVRDINFFNLGI
+766 NLKDTDINFLNLGI

>member
-1 MIKFLKYIAFLLV
+1 MIKFLKYTTFLFV
-14 IATLYSCNNTFYLKN
+14 IASLYSCNNTFYLKN
-29 DEKLLSG
+29 NEKLLGG
-36 ISVKIKGDQRNI
+36 ISIKIKGDQRNV
-48 NKDEVVS
+48 NKDDLLP
-55 IVKQKPNKKI
+55 ILKQKPNKKI
-65 LGFLRFHL
+65 LGVLKFHL
-73 AAYNFAKR
+73 GVYNFAKR

-88 KWLIENVAEE
+88 KWLVDNVAEE
-98 PVIYDST
+98 PVIYDSI
-105 LKDISTQQI
+105 LKNKSTQQI
-114 KLFLDKKGYFD
+114 KLFLNKKGYFD
-125 SSVNDTVIFRKK
+125 STVKDTVIIRKK

-144 LKTLMPYLIN
+144 VKTLSPYLIN
-154 SINYTIAD
+154 SITYSIKD
-162 TALSSIVLND
+162 TALSNIVFND
-172 TLNSLIKKSFV
+172 TTHSLIKKTFV
-183 FDQSRLEKERER
+183 FDQSKLEKERER
-195 ISTLLKN
+195 ISNLFKN
-202 KGYYY
+202 NGYFY
-207 FSVDFVRFKVDSFMK
+207 FTVDFVRFKVDSFMK
-222 SKNINVEVEIKNPTD
+222 NKLVNVEVEIKDPSD
-237 FVNTN
+237 FININ

-252 FIRKIIVYPEYDFLV
+252 FIRKIVVYPEYDFLTV
-267 LESEYFENKIPGQN
+267 DSEYFENKISGQN

-287 ARQGYRKDLFL
+287 GRQRYRKDLFL
-298 NSIFIIPNEPYNLA
+298 NSMFIVPNEPYNLT

-326 FGSVKLEFTNVN
+326 FGSVKLEFNNVT

-343 FLDAILKLGRTKSQ
+343 FLDAVLKLGRTKSQ

-367 SSGNY
+367 SGGNY

-380 QNKNIFKGGEIFR
+380 SNKNIFKGGEVFR
-393 VKGSVEI
+393 VKGTVEI

-409 GIPSLL
+409 GIPSIVTL
-415 TFGAFNTIELGPEVS
+415 GAFNTIEFGPEVS

-437 PYFLKINKFS
+437 PNFKINKFS
-447 KAKTIYSTAY
+447 KALTIYSTAF

-470 NTSFGYSISK
+470 NTSFGYSITK
-480 EKTTW
+480 AKTTW
-485 AIFPIELNFVNV
+485 AIYPLELNFVNV
-497 QLDPRFEEA
+497 TLDKRFEEA
-506 ITNSNNVSLRLRYQP
+506 IANSNNVSLLLRYQS
-521 QFFNNFRI
+521 QFFNNLRI
-529 TFTNSNQTSAGL
+529 TFTNSNQSSALL
-541 KDNYYIKLNGEL
+541 KNNYYLKLNGEL

-558 TLINDWTGKPRVRRN
+558 TLINEWTGKPRIKEN
-573 VDSDSAYYHFTGI
+573 ENSDSAYYYFTGI

-606 RYTVDQTFV
+606 RYSVDQTLV

-659 VGEGFDQIERIGD
+659 VGTGLDQIERIGD

-685 YKYLNAALFADAGN
+685 YKYLNAALFVDAGN

-712 GGQFLLSNFYKQIA
+712 GGQLLLNKFFKQIA
-726 MGVGVGL
+726 MGAGVGF

-742 RLDIGVPVYD
+742 RLDVGVPIYD
-752 PKRVELDQSNWIIS
+752 PKRVEQNQSNWIIG
-766 NLKVRDINFFNLGI
+766 NLKDGDINFFNLGI

>member
-1 MIKFLKYIAFLLV
+1 MIKFLKYTTFLLV
-14 IATLYSCNNTFYLKN
+14 IASLYSCNNTFYLKN
-29 DEKLLSG
+29 NEKLLGG
-36 ISVKIKGDQRNI
+36 ISIKIKGDQRNV
-48 NKDEVVS
+48 NKDDLLP
-55 IVKQKPNKKI
+55 ILKQKPNKKI
-65 LGFLRFHL
+65 LGVLKFHL
-73 AAYNFAKR
+73 GVYNFAKR

-88 KWLIENVAEE
+88 KWLVDNVAEE
-98 PVIYDST
+98 PVIYDSI
-105 LKDISTQQI
+105 LKNKSTQQI
-114 KLFLDKKGYFD
+114 KLFLNKKGYFD
-125 SSVNDTVIFRKK
+125 STVKDTVIIRKK

-144 LKTLMPYLIN
+144 VKTLSPYLIN
-154 SINYTIAD
+154 SITYSIKD
-162 TALSSIVLND
+162 TALSNIVFND
-172 TLNSLIKKSFV
+172 TTHSLIKKTFV
-183 FDQSRLEKERER
+183 FDQSKLEKERER
-195 ISTLLKN
+195 ISNLFKN
-202 KGYYY
+202 NGYFY
-207 FSVDFVRFKVDSFMK
+207 FTVDFVRFKVDSFMK
-222 SKNINVEVEIKNPTD
+222 NKLVNVEVEIKDPSD
-237 FVNTN
+237 FININ

-252 FIRKIIVYPEYDFLV
+252 FIRKIVVYPEYDFLTV
-267 LESEYFENKIPGQN
+267 ESEYFENKISGQN

-287 ARQGYRKDLFL
+287 GRQRYRKDLFL
-298 NSIFIIPNEPYNLA
+298 NSMFIVPNEPYNLT

-326 FGSVKLEFTNVN
+326 FGSVKLEFNNVT

-343 FLDAILKLGRTKSQ
+343 FLDAVLKLGRTKSQ

-367 SSGNY
+367 SAGNY

-380 QNKNIFKGGEIFR
+380 SNKNIFKGGEVFR
-393 VKGSVEI
+393 VKGTVEI

-409 GIPSLL
+409 GIPSIVTL
-415 TFGAFNTIELGPEVS
+415 GAFNTIEFGPEVS

-437 PYFLKINKFS
+437 PNFKINKFS
-447 KAKTIYSTAY
+447 KALTIYSTAF

-470 NTSFGYSISK
+470 NTSFGYSITK
-480 EKTTW
+480 AKTTW
-485 AIFPIELNFVNV
+485 AIYPLELNFVNV
-497 QLDPRFEEA
+497 TLDKRFEEA
-506 ITNSNNVSLRLRYQP
+506 IANSNNVSLLLRYQS
-521 QFFNNFRI
+521 QFFNNLRI
-529 TFTNSNQTSAGL
+529 TFTNSNQSSALL
-541 KDNYYIKLNGEL
+541 KNNYYLKLNGEL

-558 TLINDWTGKPRVRRN
+558 TLINEWTGKPRIKEN
-573 VDSDSAYYHFTGI
+573 ENSDSAYYYFTGI

-606 RYTVDQTFV
+606 RYSVDQTLV

-659 VGEGFDQIERIGD
+659 VGTGLDQIERIGD

-685 YKYLNAALFADAGN
+685 YKYLNAALFVDAGN
-699 IWLLNSDSFTNKT
+699 IWLLNTDRFTNKT
-712 GGQFLLSNFYKQIA
+712 GGQLLLNKFFKQIA
-726 MGVGVGL
+726 MGAGVGF

-742 RLDIGVPVYD
+742 RLDVGVPIYD
-752 PKRVELDQSNWIIS
+752 PKRVEQNQSNWIIG
-766 NLKVRDINFFNLGI
+766 NLKDGDINFFNLGI

>member
-1 MIKFLKYIAFLLV
+1 LI
-14 IATLYSCNNTFYLKN
+14 IATLYSCNNTFYLQN
-29 DEKLLSG
+29 NEKLLGG
-36 ISVKIKGDQRNI
+36 IAIKIKGDQKNI
-48 NKDEVVS
+48 NKDDVLA

-65 LGFLRFHL
+65 LGAVKFHL
-73 AAYNFAKR
+73 GVYNFAKR

-98 PVIYDST
+98 PVIFDSI
-105 LKDISTQQI
+105 LMKRSTQQI

-125 SSVNDTVIFRKK
+125 SFVKDTIIQRKK

-144 LKTLMPYLIN
+144 IKTSDPYLIN
-154 SINYTIAD
+154 TISYSIAD
-162 TALSSIVLND
+162 TALSAIVFRD
-172 TLNSLIKKSFV
+172 TVNSFIKKSFV
-183 FDQSRLEKERER
+183 FDQSKLEKERER

-207 FSVDFVRFKVDSFMK
+207 FSVDFVRFIADSFMK
-222 SKNINVEVEIKNPTD
+222 SKTVNVNVEIKNPTD
-237 FVNTN
+237 VVNTN
-242 LKDKTKHNKY
+242 LKDKTAHNKY
-252 FIRKIIVYPEYDFLV
+252 LIRKVIIYPEFDFLDRDV
-267 LESEYFENKIPGQN
+267 QFFEEKIQGQSIYFRNKG
-281 IVFMNK
+281 
-287 ARQGYRKDLFL
+287 RQHYRKGLFL
-298 NSIFIIPNEPYNLA
+298 NSLFIVPTQPYNLA
-312 DANLTYDRLSQLKI
+312 DANLTYDRLAQLKI
-326 FGSVKLEFTNVN
+326 FGSVKLEFENTS
-338 DSSGY
+338 DTLGY
-343 FLDAILKLGRTKSQ
+343 FLDAVLKLGKSKPQ
-357 SYSLELQGTN
+357 SYALELQGTN
-367 SSGNY
+367 SAGNY

-380 QNKNIFKGGEIFR
+380 QNKNVFKGGEIFR

-415 TFGAFNTIELGPEVS
+415 TFGAFNTIEFGPEVS

-437 PYFLKINKFS
+437 PNFKIDKFS
-447 KAKTIYSTAY
+447 KARTIFSTAY

-470 NTSFGYSISK
+470 NTSFGYSIAK
-480 EKTTW
+480 AKTSW
-485 AIFPIELNFVNV
+485 AIYPFELNFVNV
-497 QLDPRFEEA
+497 QLDPRFQEA
-506 ITNSNNVSLRLRYQP
+506 IEQSNNVSLRLRYQP
-521 QFFNNFRI
+521 QFFNNLRI
-529 TFTNSNQTSAGL
+529 TFTNSNQTSAVL
-541 KDNYYIKLNGEL
+541 KNNYYIKLNGEL

-558 TLINDWTGKPRVRRN
+558 TLINEWTDKPRIKRD
-573 VDSDSAYYHFTGI
+573 DSGDSSFYHFTGI

-595 AKFEIDYRYYF
+595 AKFEVDYRYYF
-606 RYTVDQTFV
+606 RYSEDQTLVF
-615 LRSYS
+615 RSYS
-620 GIGYA
+620 GIAYA

-672 FKLTL
+672 LKLTL

-685 YKYLNAALFADAGN
+685 YKYLNAAFFADAGN
-699 IWLLNSDSFTNKT
+699 IWLLNTDKFTNKT
-712 GGQFLLSNFYKQIA
+712 GGQFQLNNFYKQIA

-742 RLDIGVPVYD
+742 RLDVGVPVYD
-752 PKRVELDQSNWIIS
+752 PQRIELNQSNWAIF
-766 NLKVRDINFFNLGI
+766 NLKDSDINFLNLGI

>member
-1 MIKFLKYIAFLLV
+1 MIKFLKYTTFLLV
-14 IATLYSCNNTFYLKN
+14 IASLYSCNNTFYLKN
-29 DEKLLSG
+29 NEKLLGG
-36 ISVKIKGDQRNI
+36 ISIKIKGDQRNV
-48 NKDEVVS
+48 NKDDLMP
-55 IVKQKPNKKI
+55 ILKQKPNKKI
-65 LGFLRFHL
+65 LGVLKFHL
-73 AAYNFAKR
+73 GVYNFAKR

-88 KWLIENVAEE
+88 KWLIDNVAEE
-98 PVIYDST
+98 PVIYDSI
-105 LKDISTQQI
+105 LKNKSTQQI

-125 SSVNDTVIFRKK
+125 STVKDTVITRKK

-144 LKTLMPYLIN
+144 VKTLKPYLVN
-154 SINYTIAD
+154 SINYSIKD
-162 TALSSIVLND
+162 TALSAIVFND
-172 TLNSLIKKSFV
+172 TINSLIKKTFV
-183 FDQSRLEKERER
+183 FDQSKLEKERER
-195 ISTLLKN
+195 ISNLFKN
-202 KGYYY
+202 NGYYY

-222 SKNINVEVEIKNPTD
+222 NKLVNVEVEIKDPSD
-237 FVNTN
+237 FININ

-252 FIRKIIVYPEYDFLV
+252 FIRKILVYPEYDFLTM
-267 LESEYFENKIPGQN
+267 ESGYIENKILGQN

-287 ARQGYRKDLFL
+287 GRQRYRKDLFL
-298 NSIFIIPNEPYNLA
+298 NSMFIVPNEPYNLT

-326 FGSVKLEFTNVN
+326 FGSVKLEFNNVT

-367 SSGNY
+367 SAGNY

-380 QNKNIFKGGEIFR
+380 QNKNIFKGGEVFR
-393 VKGSVEI
+393 VKGAVEI

-409 GIPSLL
+409 GIPSIITL
-415 TFGAFNTIELGPEVS
+415 GAFNTIEFGPEVS

-437 PYFLKINKFS
+437 PNFKINKFS
-447 KAKTIYSTAY
+447 KAHTIYSTAF

-470 NTSFGYSISK
+470 NTSFGYSITK
-480 EKTTW
+480 AKTTW
-485 AIFPIELNFVNV
+485 AIYPLELNFVNV
-497 QLDPRFEEA
+497 TLDKRFEDA
-506 ITNSNNVSLRLRYQP
+506 IANSNNVSLLLRYQS
-521 QFFNNFRI
+521 QFFNNLRI
-529 TFTNSNQTSAGL
+529 TFTNSNQSSAAL
-541 KDNYYIKLNGEL
+541 KNNYYLKLNGEL

-558 TLINDWTGKPRVRRN
+558 TLINEWTGKPRIKEN
-573 VDSDSAYYHFTGI
+573 ENSDSAYYYFTGI

-606 RYTVDQTFV
+606 RYSVDQTLV

-659 VGEGFDQIERIGD
+659 VGNGFDQIERIGD

-699 IWLLNSDSFTNKT
+699 IWLLNTDRFTNKT
-712 GGQFLLSNFYKQIA
+712 GGQLLLNKFFEQLA
-726 MGVGVGL
+726 MGAGVGF
-733 RFDFSFFII
+733 RFDFSFFIV
-742 RLDIGVPVYD
+742 RLDVGVPIYD
-752 PKRVELDQSNWIIS
+752 PKRVELNQSNWIIG
-766 NLKVRDINFFNLGI
+766 NLKDSDINFLNLGI

>member
-1 MIKFLKYIAFLLV
+1 LIKFLKYTTFLLV
-14 IATLYSCNNTFYLKN
+14 IASLYSCNNTFYLKN
-29 DEKLLSG
+29 NEKLLGG
-36 ISVKIKGDQRNI
+36 ISIKIKGDQRNV
-48 NKDEVVS
+48 NKDDLLP
-55 IVKQKPNKKI
+55 ILKQKPNKKI
-65 LGFLRFHL
+65 LGVLKFHL
-73 AAYNFAKR
+73 GVYNFAKR

-88 KWLIENVAEE
+88 KWLVDNVAEE
-98 PVIYDST
+98 PVIYDSI
-105 LKDISTQQI
+105 LKNKSTQQI
-114 KLFLDKKGYFD
+114 KLFLNKKGYFD
-125 SSVNDTVIFRKK
+125 STVKDTVIIRKK

-144 LKTLMPYLIN
+144 VKTLRPYLIN
-154 SINYTIAD
+154 SITYSIKD
-162 TALSSIVLND
+162 TALSNIVFND
-172 TLNSLIKKSFV
+172 TTHSLIKKTFV
-183 FDQSRLEKERER
+183 FDQSKLEKERER
-195 ISTLLKN
+195 ISNLFKN
-202 KGYYY
+202 NGYFY
-207 FSVDFVRFKVDSFMK
+207 FTVDFVRFKVDSFMK
-222 SKNINVEVEIKNPTD
+222 NKLVNVEVEIKDPSD
-237 FVNTN
+237 FININ

-252 FIRKIIVYPEYDFLV
+252 FIRKIVVYPEYDFLTV
-267 LESEYFENKIPGQN
+267 ESEYFENKISGQN

-287 ARQGYRKDLFL
+287 GRQRYRKDLFL
-298 NSIFIIPNEPYNLA
+298 NSMFIVPNEPYNLT

-326 FGSVKLEFTNVN
+326 FGSVKLEFNNVT

-343 FLDAILKLGRTKSQ
+343 FLDAVLKLGRTKSQ

-367 SSGNY
+367 SAGNY

-380 QNKNIFKGGEIFR
+380 SNKNIFKGGEVFR
-393 VKGSVEI
+393 VKGTVEI

-409 GIPSLL
+409 GIPSIVTL
-415 TFGAFNTIELGPEVS
+415 GAFNTIEFGPEVS

-437 PYFLKINKFS
+437 PNFKINKFS
-447 KAKTIYSTAY
+447 KALTIYSTAF

-470 NTSFGYSISK
+470 NTSFGYSITK
-480 EKTTW
+480 AKTTW
-485 AIFPIELNFVNV
+485 AIYPLELNFVNV
-497 QLDPRFEEA
+497 TLDKRFEEA
-506 ITNSNNVSLRLRYQP
+506 IANSNNVSLLLRYQS
-521 QFFNNFRI
+521 QFFNNLRI
-529 TFTNSNQTSAGL
+529 TFTNSNQSSALL
-541 KDNYYIKLNGEL
+541 KNNYYLKLNGEL

-558 TLINDWTGKPRVRRN
+558 TLINEWTGKPRIKEN
-573 VDSDSAYYHFTGI
+573 ENSDSAYYYFTGI

-606 RYTVDQTFV
+606 RYSVDQTLV

-659 VGEGFDQIERIGD
+659 VGTGLDQIERIGD

-685 YKYLNAALFADAGN
+685 YKYLNAALFVDAGN
-699 IWLLNSDSFTNKT
+699 IWLLNTDRFTNKT
-712 GGQFLLSNFYKQIA
+712 GGQLLLNKFFKQIA
-726 MGVGVGL
+726 MGAGVGF

-742 RLDIGVPVYD
+742 RLDVGVPIYD
-752 PKRVELDQSNWIIS
+752 PKRVEQNQSNWIIG
-766 NLKVRDINFFNLGI
+766 NLKDGDINFFNLGI

>member
-1 MIKFLKYIAFLLV
+1 MIKFLKYTTFLLV
-14 IATLYSCNNTFYLKN
+14 IASLYSCNNTFYLKN
-29 DEKLLSG
+29 NEKLLGG
-36 ISVKIKGDQRNI
+36 ISIKIKGDQRNV
-48 NKDEVVS
+48 NKDDLLP
-55 IVKQKPNKKI
+55 ILKQKPNKKI
-65 LGFLRFHL
+65 LGVLKFHL
-73 AAYNFAKR
+73 GVYNFAKR

-88 KWLIENVAEE
+88 KWLVDNVAEE
-98 PVIYDST
+98 PVIYDSI
-105 LKDISTQQI
+105 LKNKSTQQI
-114 KLFLDKKGYFD
+114 KLFLNKKGYFD
-125 SSVNDTVIFRKK
+125 STVKDTVIIRKK

-144 LKTLMPYLIN
+144 VKTLRPYLIN
-154 SINYTIAD
+154 SITYSIKD
-162 TALSSIVLND
+162 TALSNIVFND
-172 TLNSLIKKSFV
+172 TTHSLIKKTFV
-183 FDQSRLEKERER
+183 FDQSKLEKERER
-195 ISTLLKN
+195 ISNLFKN
-202 KGYYY
+202 NGYFY
-207 FSVDFVRFKVDSFMK
+207 FTVDFVRFKVDSFMK
-222 SKNINVEVEIKNPTD
+222 NKLVNVEVEIKDPSD
-237 FVNTN
+237 FININ

-252 FIRKIIVYPEYDFLV
+252 FIRKIVVYPEYDFLTV
-267 LESEYFENKIPGQN
+267 ESEYFENKISGQN

-287 ARQGYRKDLFL
+287 GRQRYRKDLFL
-298 NSIFIIPNEPYNLA
+298 NSMFIVPNEPYNLT

-326 FGSVKLEFTNVN
+326 FGSVKLEFNNVT

-343 FLDAILKLGRTKSQ
+343 FLDAVLKLGRTKSQ

-367 SSGNY
+367 SAGNY

-380 QNKNIFKGGEIFR
+380 SNKNIFKGGEVFR
-393 VKGSVEI
+393 VKGTVEI

-409 GIPSLL
+409 GIPSIVTL
-415 TFGAFNTIELGPEVS
+415 GAFNTIEFGPEVS

-437 PYFLKINKFS
+437 PNFKINKFS
-447 KAKTIYSTAY
+447 KALTIYSTAF

-470 NTSFGYSISK
+470 NTSFGYSITK
-480 EKTTW
+480 AKTTW
-485 AIFPIELNFVNV
+485 AIYPLELNFVNV
-497 QLDPRFEEA
+497 TLDKRFEEA
-506 ITNSNNVSLRLRYQP
+506 IANSNNVSLLLRYQS
-521 QFFNNFRI
+521 QFFNNLRI
-529 TFTNSNQTSAGL
+529 TFTNSNQSSALL
-541 KDNYYIKLNGEL
+541 KNNYYLKLNGEL

-558 TLINDWTGKPRVRRN
+558 TLINEWTGKPRIKEN
-573 VDSDSAYYHFTGI
+573 ENSDSAYYYFTGI

-606 RYTVDQTFV
+606 RYSVDQTLV

-659 VGEGFDQIERIGD
+659 VGTGLDQIERIGD

-685 YKYLNAALFADAGN
+685 YKYLNAALFVDAGN
-699 IWLLNSDSFTNKT
+699 IWLLNTDRFTNKT
-712 GGQFLLSNFYKQIA
+712 GGQLLLNKFFKQIA
-726 MGVGVGL
+726 MGAGVGF

-742 RLDIGVPVYD
+742 RLDVGVPIYD
-752 PKRVELDQSNWIIS
+752 PKRVEQNQSNWIIG
-766 NLKVRDINFFNLGI
+766 NLKDGDINFFNLGI

>member
-1 MIKFLKYIAFLLV
+1 MIKFLKYTTFLLV
-14 IATLYSCNNTFYLKN
+14 IASLYSCNNTFYLKN
-29 DEKLLSG
+29 NEKLLGG
-36 ISVKIKGDQRNI
+36 ISIKIKGDQRNV
-48 NKDEVVS
+48 NKDDLLP
-55 IVKQKPNKKI
+55 ILKQKPNKKI
-65 LGFLRFHL
+65 LGVLKFHL
-73 AAYNFAKR
+73 GVYNFAKR

-88 KWLIENVAEE
+88 KWLVDNVAEE
-98 PVIYDST
+98 PVIYDSI
-105 LKDISTQQI
+105 LKNKSTQQI
-114 KLFLDKKGYFD
+114 KLFLNKKGYFD
-125 SSVNDTVIFRKK
+125 STVKDTVIIRKK

-144 LKTLMPYLIN
+144 VKTLSPYLIN
-154 SINYTIAD
+154 SITYSIKD
-162 TALSSIVLND
+162 TALSNIVFND
-172 TLNSLIKKSFV
+172 TTHSLIKKTFV
-183 FDQSRLEKERER
+183 FDQSKLEKERER
-195 ISTLLKN
+195 ISNLFKN
-202 KGYYY
+202 NGYFY
-207 FSVDFVRFKVDSFMK
+207 FTADFVRFKVDSFMK
-222 SKNINVEVEIKNPTD
+222 NKLVNVEVEIKDPSD
-237 FVNTN
+237 FININ

-252 FIRKIIVYPEYDFLV
+252 FIRKIVVYPEYDFLTV
-267 LESEYFENKIPGQN
+267 ESEYFENKISGQN

-287 ARQGYRKDLFL
+287 GRQRYRKDLFL
-298 NSIFIIPNEPYNLA
+298 NSMFIVPNEPYNLT

-326 FGSVKLEFTNVN
+326 FGSVKLEFNNVT

-343 FLDAILKLGRTKSQ
+343 FLDAVLKLGRTKSQ

-367 SSGNY
+367 SAGNY

-380 QNKNIFKGGEIFR
+380 SNKNIFKGGEVFR
-393 VKGSVEI
+393 VKGTVEI

-409 GIPSLL
+409 GIPSIVTL
-415 TFGAFNTIELGPEVS
+415 GAFNTIEFGPEVS

-437 PYFLKINKFS
+437 PNFKINKFS
-447 KAKTIYSTAY
+447 KALTIYSTAF

-470 NTSFGYSISK
+470 NTSFGYSITK
-480 EKTTW
+480 AKTTW
-485 AIFPIELNFVNV
+485 AIYPLELNFVNV
-497 QLDPRFEEA
+497 TLDKRFEEA
-506 ITNSNNVSLRLRYQP
+506 IANSNNVSLLLRYQS
-521 QFFNNFRI
+521 QFFNNLRI
-529 TFTNSNQTSAGL
+529 TFTNSNQSSALL
-541 KDNYYIKLNGEL
+541 KNNYYLKLNGEL

-558 TLINDWTGKPRVRRN
+558 TLINEWTGKPRIKEN
-573 VDSDSAYYHFTGI
+573 ENSDSAYYYFTGI

-606 RYTVDQTFV
+606 RYSVDQTLV

-659 VGEGFDQIERIGD
+659 VGTGLDQIERIGD

-685 YKYLNAALFADAGN
+685 YKYLNAALFVDAGN
-699 IWLLNSDSFTNKT
+699 IWLLNTDRFTNKT
-712 GGQFLLSNFYKQIA
+712 GGQLLLNKFFKQIA
-726 MGVGVGL
+726 MGAGVGF

-742 RLDIGVPVYD
+742 RLDVGVPIYD
-752 PKRVELDQSNWIIS
+752 PKRVEQNQSNWIIG
-766 NLKVRDINFFNLGI
+766 NLKDGDINLFNLGI

>member
-1 MIKFLKYIAFLLV
+1 MIKFLKYTTFLLV
-14 IATLYSCNNTFYLKN
+14 IASLFSCNNTFYLKN
-29 DEKLLSG
+29 NEKLLGG
-36 ISVKIKGDQRNI
+36 ISIKIKGDQRNV
-48 NKDEVVS
+48 NKDDLMP
-55 IVKQKPNKKI
+55 ILKQKPNKKI
-65 LGFLRFHL
+65 LGVLKFHL
-73 AAYNFAKR
+73 GVYNFAKR

-88 KWLIENVAEE
+88 KWLIDNVAEE
-98 PVIYDST
+98 PVIYDSI
-105 LKDISTQQI
+105 LKNKSTQQI

-125 SSVNDTVIFRKK
+125 STVKDTVITRKK

-144 LKTLMPYLIN
+144 VKTLKPYLVN
-154 SINYTIAD
+154 SINYSIKD
-162 TALSSIVLND
+162 TALSVIVFND
-172 TLNSLIKKSFV
+172 TINSLIKKTFV
-183 FDQSRLEKERER
+183 FDQSKLEKERER
-195 ISTLLKN
+195 ISNLFKN
-202 KGYYY
+202 NGYYY

-222 SKNINVEVEIKNPTD
+222 NKLVNVEVEIKDPSD
-237 FVNTN
+237 FININ

-252 FIRKIIVYPEYDFLV
+252 FIRKILVYPEYDFLTM
-267 LESEYFENKIPGQN
+267 ESGYIENKILGQN

-287 ARQGYRKDLFL
+287 GRQRYRKDLFL
-298 NSIFIIPNEPYNLA
+298 NSMFIVPNEPYNLT

-326 FGSVKLEFTNVN
+326 FGSVKLEFNNVT

-367 SSGNY
+367 SAGNY

-380 QNKNIFKGGEIFR
+380 QNKNIFKGGEVFR
-393 VKGSVEI
+393 VKGAVEI

-409 GIPSLL
+409 GIPSIITL
-415 TFGAFNTIELGPEVS
+415 GAFNTIEFGPEVS

-437 PYFLKINKFS
+437 PNFKINKFS
-447 KAKTIYSTAY
+447 KAHTIFSTAF

-470 NTSFGYSISK
+470 NTSFGYSITK
-480 EKTTW
+480 AKTTW
-485 AIFPIELNFVNV
+485 AIYPLELNFVNV
-497 QLDPRFEEA
+497 TLDKRFEDA
-506 ITNSNNVSLRLRYQP
+506 IANSNNVSLLLRYQS
-521 QFFNNFRI
+521 QFFNNLRI
-529 TFTNSNQTSAGL
+529 TFTNSNQSSATL
-541 KDNYYIKLNGEL
+541 KNNYYLKLNGEL

-558 TLINDWTGKPRVRRN
+558 TLINEWTGKPRIKEN
-573 VDSDSAYYHFTGI
+573 ENSDSAYYYFTGI

-606 RYTVDQTFV
+606 RYSVDQTLV

-659 VGEGFDQIERIGD
+659 VGNGFDQIERIGD

-699 IWLLNSDSFTNKT
+699 IWLLNTDRFTNKT
-712 GGQFLLSNFYKQIA
+712 GGQLLLNKFFEQLA
-726 MGVGVGL
+726 MGAGVGF
-733 RFDFSFFII
+733 RFDFSFFIV
-742 RLDIGVPVYD
+742 RLDVGVPIYD
-752 PKRVELDQSNWIIS
+752 PKRVELNQSNWIIG
-766 NLKVRDINFFNLGI
+766 NLKDTDINFLNLGI

>member
-1 MIKFLKYIAFLLV
+1 LIKFLKYTTFLLV
-14 IATLYSCNNTFYLKN
+14 IASLYSCNNTFYLKN
-29 DEKLLSG
+29 NEKLLGG
-36 ISVKIKGDQRNI
+36 ISIKIKGDQRNV
-48 NKDEVVS
+48 NKDDLLP
-55 IVKQKPNKKI
+55 ILKQKPNKKI
-65 LGFLRFHL
+65 LGVLKFHL
-73 AAYNFAKR
+73 GVYNFAKR

-88 KWLIENVAEE
+88 KWLVDNVAEE
-98 PVIYDST
+98 PVIYDSI
-105 LKDISTQQI
+105 LKNKSTQQI
-114 KLFLDKKGYFD
+114 KLFLNKKGYFD
-125 SSVNDTVIFRKK
+125 STVKDTVIIRKK

-144 LKTLMPYLIN
+144 VKTLSPYLIN
-154 SINYTIAD
+154 SITYSIKD
-162 TALSSIVLND
+162 TALSNIVFND
-172 TLNSLIKKSFV
+172 TTHSLIKKTFV
-183 FDQSRLEKERER
+183 FDQSKLEKERER
-195 ISTLLKN
+195 ISNLFKN
-202 KGYYY
+202 NGYFY
-207 FSVDFVRFKVDSFMK
+207 FTVDFVRFKVDSFMK
-222 SKNINVEVEIKNPTD
+222 NKLVNVEVEIKDPSD
-237 FVNTN
+237 FININ

-252 FIRKIIVYPEYDFLV
+252 FIRKIVVYPEYDFLTV
-267 LESEYFENKIPGQN
+267 ESEYFENKISGQN

-287 ARQGYRKDLFL
+287 GRQRYRKDLFL
-298 NSIFIIPNEPYNLA
+298 NSMFIVPNEPYNLT

-326 FGSVKLEFTNVN
+326 FGSVKLEFNNVT

-343 FLDAILKLGRTKSQ
+343 FLDAVLKLGRTKSQ

-367 SSGNY
+367 SAGNY

-380 QNKNIFKGGEIFR
+380 SNKNIFKGGEVFR
-393 VKGSVEI
+393 VKGTVEI

-409 GIPSLL
+409 GIPSIVTL
-415 TFGAFNTIELGPEVS
+415 GAFNTIEFGPEVS

-437 PYFLKINKFS
+437 PNFKINKFS
-447 KAKTIYSTAY
+447 KALTIYSTAF

-470 NTSFGYSISK
+470 NTSFGYSITK
-480 EKTTW
+480 AKTTW
-485 AIFPIELNFVNV
+485 AIYPLELNFVNV
-497 QLDPRFEEA
+497 TLDKRFEEA
-506 ITNSNNVSLRLRYQP
+506 IANSNNVSLLLRYQS
-521 QFFNNFRI
+521 QFFNNLRI
-529 TFTNSNQTSAGL
+529 TFTNSNQSSALL
-541 KDNYYIKLNGEL
+541 KNNYYLKLNGEL

-558 TLINDWTGKPRVRRN
+558 TLINEWTGKPRIKEN
-573 VDSDSAYYHFTGI
+573 ENSDSAYYYFTGI

-606 RYTVDQTFV
+606 RYSVDQTLV

-659 VGEGFDQIERIGD
+659 VGTGLDQIERIGD

-685 YKYLNAALFADAGN
+685 YKYLNAALFVDAGN
-699 IWLLNSDSFTNKT
+699 IWLLNTDRFTNKT
-712 GGQFLLSNFYKQIA
+712 GGQLLLNKFFKQIA
-726 MGVGVGL
+726 MGAGVGF

-742 RLDIGVPVYD
+742 RLDVGVPIYD
-752 PKRVELDQSNWIIS
+752 PKRVEQNQSNWIIG
-766 NLKVRDINFFNLGI
+766 NLKDGDINLFNLGI

>member
-1 MIKFLKYIAFLLV
+1 LIKFLKYTTFLLV
-14 IATLYSCNNTFYLKN
+14 IASLYSCNNTFYLKN
-29 DEKLLSG
+29 NEKLLGG
-36 ISVKIKGDQRNI
+36 ISIKIKGDQRNV
-48 NKDEVVS
+48 NKDDLLP
-55 IVKQKPNKKI
+55 ILKQKPNKKI
-65 LGFLRFHL
+65 LGVLKFHL
-73 AAYNFAKR
+73 GVYNFAKR

-88 KWLIENVAEE
+88 KWLVDNVAEE
-98 PVIYDST
+98 PVIYDSI
-105 LKDISTQQI
+105 LKNKSTQQI
-114 KLFLDKKGYFD
+114 KLFLNKKGYFD
-125 SSVNDTVIFRKK
+125 STVKDTVITRKK

-144 LKTLMPYLIN
+144 VKTLSPYLIN
-154 SINYTIAD
+154 SITYSIKD
-162 TALSSIVLND
+162 TALSNIVFND
-172 TLNSLIKKSFV
+172 TTHSLIKKTFV
-183 FDQSRLEKERER
+183 FDQSKLEKERER
-195 ISTLLKN
+195 ISNLFKN
-202 KGYYY
+202 KGYFY
-207 FSVDFVRFKVDSFMK
+207 FTVDFVRFKVDSFMK
-222 SKNINVEVEIKNPTD
+222 NKLVNVEVEIKEPSD
-237 FVNTN
+237 FININ

-252 FIRKIIVYPEYDFLV
+252 FIRKIVVYPEYDFLTV
-267 LESEYFENKIPGQN
+267 ESEYFENKISGQN

-287 ARQGYRKDLFL
+287 GRQRYRKDLFL
-298 NSIFIIPNEPYNLA
+298 NSMFIVPNEPYNLT

-326 FGSVKLEFTNVN
+326 FGSVKLEFNNVT

-343 FLDAILKLGRTKSQ
+343 FLDAVLKLGRTKSQ

-367 SSGNY
+367 SAGNY

-380 QNKNIFKGGEIFR
+380 SNKNIFKGGEVFR
-393 VKGSVEI
+393 VKGTVEI

-409 GIPSLL
+409 GIPSIVTL
-415 TFGAFNTIELGPEVS
+415 GAFNTIEFGPEVS

-437 PYFLKINKFS
+437 PNFKINKFS
-447 KAKTIYSTAY
+447 KALTIYSTAF

-470 NTSFGYSISK
+470 NTSFGYSITK
-480 EKTTW
+480 AKTTW
-485 AIFPIELNFVNV
+485 AIYPLELNFVNV
-497 QLDPRFEEA
+497 TLDKRFEEA
-506 ITNSNNVSLRLRYQP
+506 IANSNNVSLLLRYQS
-521 QFFNNFRI
+521 QFFNNLRI
-529 TFTNSNQTSAGL
+529 TFTNSNQSSALL
-541 KDNYYIKLNGEL
+541 KNNYYLKLNGEL

-558 TLINDWTGKPRVRRN
+558 TLINEWTGKPRIKEN
-573 VDSDSAYYHFTGI
+573 ENSDSAYYYFTGI

-606 RYTVDQTFV
+606 RYSVDQTLV

-659 VGEGFDQIERIGD
+659 VGTGLDQIERIGD

-685 YKYLNAALFADAGN
+685 YKYLNAALFVDAGN
-699 IWLLNSDSFTNKT
+699 IWLLNTDRFTNKT
-712 GGQFLLSNFYKQIA
+712 GGQLLLNKFFKQIA
-726 MGVGVGL
+726 MGAGVGF

-742 RLDIGVPVYD
+742 RLDVGVPIYD
-752 PKRVELDQSNWIIS
+752 PKRVEQNQSNWIIG
-766 NLKVRDINFFNLGI
+766 NLKDGDINFFNLGI

>member
-1 MIKFLKYIAFLLV
+1 MIKFLKYTTFLLV
-14 IATLYSCNNTFYLKN
+14 IASLFSCNNTFYLKN
-29 DEKLLSG
+29 NEKLLGG
-36 ISVKIKGDQRNI
+36 ISIKIKGDQRNV
-48 NKDEVVS
+48 NKDDLMP
-55 IVKQKPNKKI
+55 ILKQKPNKKI
-65 LGFLRFHL
+65 LGVLKFHL
-73 AAYNFAKR
+73 GVYNFAKR

-88 KWLIENVAEE
+88 KWLIDNVAEE
-98 PVIYDST
+98 PVIYDSI
-105 LKDISTQQI
+105 LKNKSTQQI

-125 SSVNDTVIFRKK
+125 STVKDTVITRKK

-144 LKTLMPYLIN
+144 VKTLKPYLVN
-154 SINYTIAD
+154 SINYSIKD
-162 TALSSIVLND
+162 TALSVIVFND
-172 TLNSLIKKSFV
+172 TINSLIKKTFV
-183 FDQSRLEKERER
+183 FDQSKLEKERER
-195 ISTLLKN
+195 ISNLFKN
-202 KGYYY
+202 NGYYY

-222 SKNINVEVEIKNPTD
+222 NKLVNVEVEIKDPSD
-237 FVNTN
+237 FININ

-252 FIRKIIVYPEYDFLV
+252 FIRKILVYPEYDFLTM
-267 LESEYFENKIPGQN
+267 ESGYIENKILGQN

-287 ARQGYRKDLFL
+287 GRQRYRKDLFL
-298 NSIFIIPNEPYNLA
+298 NSMFIVPNEPYNLT

-326 FGSVKLEFTNVN
+326 FGSVKLEFNNVT

-367 SSGNY
+367 SAGNY

-380 QNKNIFKGGEIFR
+380 QNKNIFKGGEVFR
-393 VKGSVEI
+393 VKGAVEI

-409 GIPSLL
+409 GIPSIITL
-415 TFGAFNTIELGPEVS
+415 GAFNTIEFGPEVS

-437 PYFLKINKFS
+437 PNFKINKFS
-447 KAKTIYSTAY
+447 KAHTIYSTAF

-470 NTSFGYSISK
+470 NTSFGYSITK
-480 EKTTW
+480 AKTTW
-485 AIFPIELNFVNV
+485 AIYPLELNFVNV
-497 QLDPRFEEA
+497 TLDKRFEDA
-506 ITNSNNVSLRLRYQP
+506 IANSNNVSLLLRYQS
-521 QFFNNFRI
+521 QFFNNLRI
-529 TFTNSNQTSAGL
+529 TFTNSNQSSATL
-541 KDNYYIKLNGEL
+541 KNNYYLKLNGEL

-558 TLINDWTGKPRVRRN
+558 TLINEWTGKPRIKEN
-573 VDSDSAYYHFTGI
+573 ENSDSAYYYFTGI

-606 RYTVDQTFV
+606 RYSVDQTLV

-659 VGEGFDQIERIGD
+659 VGNGFDQIERIGD

-699 IWLLNSDSFTNKT
+699 IWLLNTDRFTNKT
-712 GGQFLLSNFYKQIA
+712 GGQLLLNKFFEQLA
-726 MGVGVGL
+726 MGAGVGF
-733 RFDFSFFII
+733 RFDFSFFIV
-742 RLDIGVPVYD
+742 RLDVGVPIYD
-752 PKRVELDQSNWIIS
+752 PKRVELNQSNWIIG
-766 NLKVRDINFFNLGI
+766 NLKDTDINFLNLGI

>member
-1 MIKFLKYIAFLLV
+1 MIKFLKYTTFLLV
-14 IATLYSCNNTFYLKN
+14 IASLYSCNNTFYLKN
-29 DEKLLSG
+29 NEKLLGG
-36 ISVKIKGDQRNI
+36 ISIKIKGDQRNV
-48 NKDEVVS
+48 NKDDLMP
-55 IVKQKPNKKI
+55 ILKQKPNKKI
-65 LGFLRFHL
+65 LGVLKFHL
-73 AAYNFAKR
+73 GVYNFAKR

-88 KWLIENVAEE
+88 KWLIDNVAEE
-98 PVIYDST
+98 PVIYDSI
-105 LKDISTQQI
+105 LKNKSTQQI

-125 SSVNDTVIFRKK
+125 STVKDTVITRKK

-144 LKTLMPYLIN
+144 VKTLKPYLVN
-154 SINYTIAD
+154 SINYSIKD
-162 TALSSIVLND
+162 TALSVIVFND
-172 TLNSLIKKSFV
+172 TINSLIKKTFV
-183 FDQSRLEKERER
+183 FDQSKLEKERER
-195 ISTLLKN
+195 ISNLFKN
-202 KGYYY
+202 NGYYY

-222 SKNINVEVEIKNPTD
+222 NKLVNVEVEIKDPSD
-237 FVNTN
+237 FININ

-252 FIRKIIVYPEYDFLV
+252 FIRKILVYPEYDFLTM
-267 LESEYFENKIPGQN
+267 ESGYIENKILGQN

-287 ARQGYRKDLFL
+287 GRQRYRKDLFL
-298 NSIFIIPNEPYNLA
+298 NSMFIVPNEPYNLM

-326 FGSVKLEFTNVN
+326 FGSVKLEFNNVT

-367 SSGNY
+367 SAGNY

-380 QNKNIFKGGEIFR
+380 QNKNIFKGGEVFR
-393 VKGSVEI
+393 VKGAVEI

-409 GIPSLL
+409 GIPSIITL
-415 TFGAFNTIELGPEVS
+415 GAFNTIEFGPEVS

-437 PYFLKINKFS
+437 PNFKINKFS
-447 KAKTIYSTAY
+447 KAHTIFSTAF

-470 NTSFGYSISK
+470 NTSFGYSITK
-480 EKTTW
+480 AKTTW
-485 AIFPIELNFVNV
+485 AIYPLELNFVNV
-497 QLDPRFEEA
+497 TLDKRFEDA
-506 ITNSNNVSLRLRYQP
+506 IANSNNVSLLLRYQS
-521 QFFNNFRI
+521 QFFNNLRI
-529 TFTNSNQTSAGL
+529 TFTNSNQSSATL
-541 KDNYYIKLNGEL
+541 KNNYYLKLNGEL

-558 TLINDWTGKPRVRRN
+558 TLINEWTGKPRIKEN
-573 VDSDSAYYHFTGI
+573 ENSDSAYYYFTGI

-606 RYTVDQTFV
+606 RYSVDQTLV

-659 VGEGFDQIERIGD
+659 VGNGFDQIERIGD

-699 IWLLNSDSFTNKT
+699 IWLLNTDRFTNKT
-712 GGQFLLSNFYKQIA
+712 GGQLLLNKFFEQLA
-726 MGVGVGL
+726 MGAGVGF
-733 RFDFSFFII
+733 RFDFSFFIV
-742 RLDIGVPVYD
+742 RLDVGVPIYD
-752 PKRVELDQSNWIIS
+752 PKRVELNQSNWIIG
-766 NLKVRDINFFNLGI
+766 NLKDSDINFLNLGI

>member
-1 MIKFLKYIAFLLV
+1 LIKFLKYTTFLLV
-14 IATLYSCNNTFYLKN
+14 IASLYSCNNTFYLKN
-29 DEKLLSG
+29 NEKLLGG
-36 ISVKIKGDQRNI
+36 ISIKIKGDQRNV
-48 NKDEVVS
+48 NKDDLLP
-55 IVKQKPNKKI
+55 ILKQKPNKKI
-65 LGFLRFHL
+65 LGVLKFHL
-73 AAYNFAKR
+73 GVYNFAKR

-88 KWLIENVAEE
+88 KWLVDNVAEE
-98 PVIYDST
+98 PVIYDSI
-105 LKDISTQQI
+105 LKNKSTQQI
-114 KLFLDKKGYFD
+114 KLFLNKKGYFD
-125 SSVNDTVIFRKK
+125 STAKDTVIIRKK

-144 LKTLMPYLIN
+144 VKTLSPYLIN
-154 SINYTIAD
+154 SITYSIKD
-162 TALSSIVLND
+162 TALSNIVFND
-172 TLNSLIKKSFV
+172 TTHSLIKKTFV
-183 FDQSRLEKERER
+183 FDQSKLEKERER
-195 ISTLLKN
+195 ISNLFKN
-202 KGYYY
+202 NGYFY
-207 FSVDFVRFKVDSFMK
+207 FTADFVRFKVDSFMK
-222 SKNINVEVEIKNPTD
+222 NKLVNVEVEIKDPSD
-237 FVNTN
+237 FININ

-252 FIRKIIVYPEYDFLV
+252 FIRKIVVYPEYDFLTV
-267 LESEYFENKIPGQN
+267 ESEYFENKISGQN

-287 ARQGYRKDLFL
+287 GRQRYRKDLFL
-298 NSIFIIPNEPYNLA
+298 NSMFIVPNEPYNLT

-326 FGSVKLEFTNVN
+326 FGSVKLEFNNVT

-343 FLDAILKLGRTKSQ
+343 FLDAVLKLGRTKSQ

-367 SSGNY
+367 SAGNY

-380 QNKNIFKGGEIFR
+380 SNKNIFKGGEVFR
-393 VKGSVEI
+393 VKGTVEI

-409 GIPSLL
+409 GIPSIVTL
-415 TFGAFNTIELGPEVS
+415 GAFNTIEFGPEVS

-437 PYFLKINKFS
+437 PNFKINKFS
-447 KAKTIYSTAY
+447 KALTIYSTAF

-470 NTSFGYSISK
+470 NTSFGYSITK
-480 EKTTW
+480 AKTTW
-485 AIFPIELNFVNV
+485 AIYPLELNFVNV
-497 QLDPRFEEA
+497 TLDKRFEEA
-506 ITNSNNVSLRLRYQP
+506 IANSNNVSLLLRYQS
-521 QFFNNFRI
+521 QFFNNLRI
-529 TFTNSNQTSAGL
+529 TFTNSNQSSALL
-541 KDNYYIKLNGEL
+541 KNNYYLKLNGEL

-558 TLINDWTGKPRVRRN
+558 TLINEWTGKPRIKEN
-573 VDSDSAYYHFTGI
+573 ENSDSAYYYFTGI

-606 RYTVDQTFV
+606 RYSVDQTLV

-659 VGEGFDQIERIGD
+659 VGTGLDQIERIGD

-685 YKYLNAALFADAGN
+685 YKYLNAALFVDAGN
-699 IWLLNSDSFTNKT
+699 IWLLNTDRFTNKT
-712 GGQFLLSNFYKQIA
+712 GGQLLLNKFFKQIA
-726 MGVGVGL
+726 MGAGVGF

-742 RLDIGVPVYD
+742 RLDVGVPIYD
-752 PKRVELDQSNWIIS
+752 PKRVEQNQSNWIIG
-766 NLKVRDINFFNLGI
+766 NLKDGDINFFNLGI

>member
-1 MIKFLKYIAFLLV
+1 MIKFLKYTTFLLV
-14 IATLYSCNNTFYLKN
+14 IASLYSCNNTFYLKN
-29 DEKLLSG
+29 NEKLLGG
-36 ISVKIKGDQRNI
+36 ISIKIKGDQRNV
-48 NKDEVVS
+48 NKDDLLP
-55 IVKQKPNKKI
+55 ILKQKPNKKI
-65 LGFLRFHL
+65 LGVLKFHL
-73 AAYNFAKR
+73 GVYNFAKR

-88 KWLIENVAEE
+88 KWLVDNVAEE
-98 PVIYDST
+98 PVIYDSI
-105 LKDISTQQI
+105 LKNKSTQQI
-114 KLFLDKKGYFD
+114 KLFLNKKGYFD
-125 SSVNDTVIFRKK
+125 STVKDTVITRKK

-144 LKTLMPYLIN
+144 VKTLSPYLIN
-154 SINYTIAD
+154 SITYSIKD
-162 TALSSIVLND
+162 TALSNIVFND
-172 TLNSLIKKSFV
+172 TTHSLIKKTFV
-183 FDQSRLEKERER
+183 FDQSKLEKERER
-195 ISTLLKN
+195 ISNLFKN
-202 KGYYY
+202 KGYFY
-207 FSVDFVRFKVDSFMK
+207 FTVDFVRFKVDSFMK
-222 SKNINVEVEIKNPTD
+222 NKLVNVEVEIKEPSD
-237 FVNTN
+237 FININ

-252 FIRKIIVYPEYDFLV
+252 FIRKIVVYPEYDFLTV
-267 LESEYFENKIPGQN
+267 ESEYFENKISGQN

-287 ARQGYRKDLFL
+287 GRQRYRKDLFL
-298 NSIFIIPNEPYNLA
+298 NSMFIVPNEPYNLT

-326 FGSVKLEFTNVN
+326 FGSVKLEFNNVT

-343 FLDAILKLGRTKSQ
+343 FLDAVLKLGRTKSQ

-367 SSGNY
+367 SAGNY

-380 QNKNIFKGGEIFR
+380 SNKNIFKGGEVFR
-393 VKGSVEI
+393 VKGTVEI

-409 GIPSLL
+409 GIPSIVTL
-415 TFGAFNTIELGPEVS
+415 GAFNTIEFGPEVS

-437 PYFLKINKFS
+437 PNFKINKFS
-447 KAKTIYSTAY
+447 KALTIYSTAF

-470 NTSFGYSISK
+470 NTSFGYSITK
-480 EKTTW
+480 AKTTW
-485 AIFPIELNFVNV
+485 AIYPLELNFVNV
-497 QLDPRFEEA
+497 TLDKRFEEA
-506 ITNSNNVSLRLRYQP
+506 IANSNNVSLLLRYQS
-521 QFFNNFRI
+521 QFFNNLRI
-529 TFTNSNQTSAGL
+529 TFTNSNQSSALL
-541 KDNYYIKLNGEL
+541 KNNYYLKLNGEL

-558 TLINDWTGKPRVRRN
+558 TLINEWTGKPRIKEN
-573 VDSDSAYYHFTGI
+573 ENSDSAYYYFTGI

-606 RYTVDQTFV
+606 RYSVDQTLV

-659 VGEGFDQIERIGD
+659 VGTGLDQIERIGD

-685 YKYLNAALFADAGN
+685 YKYLNAALFVDAGN
-699 IWLLNSDSFTNKT
+699 IWLLNTDRFTNKT
-712 GGQFLLSNFYKQIA
+712 GGQLLLNKFFKQIA
-726 MGVGVGL
+726 MGAGVGF

-742 RLDIGVPVYD
+742 RLDVGVPIYD
-752 PKRVELDQSNWIIS
+752 PKRVEQNQSNWIIG
-766 NLKVRDINFFNLGI
+766 NLKDGDINFFNLGI

>member
-1 MIKFLKYIAFLLV
+1 MIKFLKYTTFLLV
-14 IATLYSCNNTFYLKN
+14 IASLYSCNNTFYLKN
-29 DEKLLSG
+29 NEKLLGG
-36 ISVKIKGDQRNI
+36 ISIKIKGDQRNV
-48 NKDEVVS
+48 NKDDLLP
-55 IVKQKPNKKI
+55 ILKQKPNKKI
-65 LGFLRFHL
+65 LGVLKFHL
-73 AAYNFAKR
+73 GVYNFAKR

-88 KWLIENVAEE
+88 KWLVDNVAEE
-98 PVIYDST
+98 PVIYDSI
-105 LKDISTQQI
+105 LKNKSTQQI
-114 KLFLDKKGYFD
+114 KLFLNKKGYFD
-125 SSVNDTVIFRKK
+125 STAKDTVIIRKK

-144 LKTLMPYLIN
+144 VKTLSPYLIN
-154 SINYTIAD
+154 SITYSIKD
-162 TALSSIVLND
+162 TALSNIVFND
-172 TLNSLIKKSFV
+172 TTHSLIKKTFV
-183 FDQSRLEKERER
+183 FDQSKLEKERER
-195 ISTLLKN
+195 ISNLFKN
-202 KGYYY
+202 NGYFY
-207 FSVDFVRFKVDSFMK
+207 FTADFVRFKVDSFMK
-222 SKNINVEVEIKNPTD
+222 NKLVNVEVEIKDPSD
-237 FVNTN
+237 FININ

-252 FIRKIIVYPEYDFLV
+252 FIRKIVVYPEYDFLTV
-267 LESEYFENKIPGQN
+267 ESEYFENKISGQN

-287 ARQGYRKDLFL
+287 GRQRYRKDLFL
-298 NSIFIIPNEPYNLA
+298 NSMFIVPNEPYNLT

-326 FGSVKLEFTNVN
+326 FGSVKLEFNNVT

-343 FLDAILKLGRTKSQ
+343 FLDAVLKLGRTKSQ

-367 SSGNY
+367 SAGNY

-380 QNKNIFKGGEIFR
+380 SNKNIFKGGEVFR
-393 VKGSVEI
+393 VKGTVEI

-409 GIPSLL
+409 GIPSIVTL
-415 TFGAFNTIELGPEVS
+415 GAFNTIEFGPEVS

-437 PYFLKINKFS
+437 PNFKINKFS
-447 KAKTIYSTAY
+447 KALTIYSTAF

-470 NTSFGYSISK
+470 NTSFGYSITK
-480 EKTTW
+480 AKTTW
-485 AIFPIELNFVNV
+485 AIYPLELNFVNV
-497 QLDPRFEEA
+497 TLDKRFEEA
-506 ITNSNNVSLRLRYQP
+506 IANSNNVSLLLRYQS
-521 QFFNNFRI
+521 QFFNNLRI
-529 TFTNSNQTSAGL
+529 TFTNSNQSSALL
-541 KDNYYIKLNGEL
+541 KNNYYLKLNGEL

-558 TLINDWTGKPRVRRN
+558 TLINEWTGKPRIKEN
-573 VDSDSAYYHFTGI
+573 ENSDSAYYYFTGI

-606 RYTVDQTFV
+606 RYSVDQTLV

-659 VGEGFDQIERIGD
+659 VGTGLDQIERIGD

-685 YKYLNAALFADAGN
+685 YKYLNAALFVDAGN
-699 IWLLNSDSFTNKT
+699 IWLLNTDRFTNKT
-712 GGQFLLSNFYKQIA
+712 GGQLLLNKFFKQIA
-726 MGVGVGL
+726 MGAGVGF

-742 RLDIGVPVYD
+742 RLDVGVPIYD
-752 PKRVELDQSNWIIS
+752 PKRVEQNQSNWIIG
-766 NLKVRDINFFNLGI
+766 NLKDGDINFFNLGI